1 MRKLFIPLLLC
12 SALEANE
19 KNGFFI
25 EAGFETGLLEGTQT
39 QEKNYTTT
47 QTTTKT
53 TTNNYNY
60 LPLNSILQRATNL
73 FKDADISKLSFSSLS
88 PVRASLDLSG
98 HLTIENFL
106 PYNLNNVKL
115 SFTDA
120 QGNVIDL
127 GVIETLPKQSKI
139 VLSYQQ
145 FNETKQVFDN
155 IMEEQK
161 KYYEK
166 EAERRKNKTT
176 SSVSETNRE
185 PSFTFPTFEVLSTP
199 HSDPNTQRVFEALS
213 KINTNLVMK
222 YSDTNNFESAKDKTE
237 KFTAKTAEEFTN
249 LMLNMIA
256 VLDSQSWGDAI
267 LNAPF
272 EFTDNKQSG
281 ECTNKGDSNDNCV
294 YPQKNGL
301 VKSNVDKKYVLDKQ
315 SIVNNFRGKTDLD
328 VSLLNGAGVDGLGS
342 NTTPTNNDD
351 GKNYGQLAVVASA
364 LNPQKLFGTDY
375 KTINLADLRAI
386 LHEFSHTK
394 GYTHNGNMT
403 YQRVPVV
410 GSNGQQ
416 EKKDDGAL
424 KDSDGLPYNVC
435 SLYGGQGQPS
445 FPSNYPNSIYHNCAD
460 VPAGFLGV
468 TAAVWQQLINQNA
481 LPINFANLNSQTNYN
496 LNATLNTQDMANS
509 VIGTIQKTLTATS
522 TTTTTSYH
530 HSKSL
535 QRFRSPLLGINVK
548 IGYQNYFNDF
558 IGLAYYGIIKY
569 NYAKA
574 ANQKVQQLSYG
585 GGIDLLLDFIT
596 TYSNK
601 NSPTGIQTR
610 RNFSSSFG
618 IFGGL
623 RGLYNSYYALNK
635 VKGSGNLDAAT
646 GLNYRYKHS
655 KYSVGIS
662 IPLIQRK
669 ASVISS
675 GSDYTNS
682 FVFNEGASHFKV
694 FFNYGWVF

>member
-1 MRKLFIPLLLC
+1 MKKLFIPLLLF

-25 EAGFETGLLEGTQT
+25 EAGFETGLLEGAQT
-39 QEKNYTTT
+39 QEKRH
-47 QTTTKT
+47 TTTKNT
-53 TTNNYNY
+53 YATYNY
-60 LPLNSILQRATNL
+60 LPTDTILKRAANL
-73 FKDADISKLSFSSLS
+73 FTNAEAISKLKFSSLS
-88 PVRASLDLSG
+88 PVRVLYMYNG
-98 HLTIENFL
+98 KLTIENFL
-106 PYNLNNVKL
+106 PYNLSNVKL

-127 GVIETLPKQSKI
+127 GVIETIPKHSKI
-139 VLSYQQ
+139 VLPG
-145 FNETKQVFDN
+145 EAFDSLK
-155 IMEEQK
+155 IDPYTLFLPK
-161 KYYEK
+161 I
-166 EAERRKNKTT
+166 EAT
-176 SSVSETNRE
+176 STSVS
-185 PSFTFPTFEVLSTP
+185 
-199 HSDPNTQRVFEALS
+199 DANTQRVFETLN
-213 KINTNLVMK
+213 KIKTNLVVNYRNENK
-222 YSDTNNFESAKDKTE
+222 FKDHE
-237 KFTAKTAEEFTN
+237 NHWEAFTPQTAEEFTN

-272 EFTDNKQSG
+272 DF
-281 ECTNKGDSNDNCV
+281 TNKGGEECDTNKENECV
-294 YPQKNGL
+294 NPGTNGR
-301 VKSNVDKKYVLDKQ
+301 VNSQNESYVLNKQ
-315 SIVNNFRGKTDLD
+315 DIVNKFRNKADLD
-328 VSLLNGAGVDGLGS
+328 VVILKDSGVVGLGS
-342 NTTPTNNDD
+342 DITPSNNDD
-351 GKNYGQLAVVASA
+351 GKHYGQLGVVASA
-364 LNPQKLFGTDY
+364 LDPKKLFGNDL
-375 KTINLADLRAI
+375 KTINLEDLRTI

-403 YQRVPVV
+403 YQRVPVTKDGQV
-410 GSNGQQ
+410 EKDNNG
-416 EKKDDGAL
+416 KP

-435 SLYGGQGQPS
+435 SLYGGSNQPA

-481 LPINFANLNSQTNYN
+481 LPINFANLSSQTNYN
-496 LNATLNTQDMANS
+496 LNASLNTQDLANS
-509 VIGTIQKTLTATS
+509 MLSTIQKTFVTS
-522 TTTTTSYH
+522 SVTNHYS
-530 HSKSL
+530 SSAS
-535 QRFRSPLLGINVK
+535 QSFRSPILGVNAK

-585 GGIDLLLDFIT
+585 GGIDLLVDFIT
-596 TYSNK
+596 IYSNK
-601 NSPTGIQTR
+601 NSPTDVQTK

-623 RGLYNSYYALNK
+623 RGLYNSYYVLNK
-635 VKGSGNLDAAT
+635 VKGSGNLDVAT

>member
-1 MRKLFIPLLLC
+1 MRKLFIPLLLFN
-12 SALEANE
+12 ALEANE

-39 QEKNYTTT
+39 QEKRH
-47 QTTTKT
+47 TTTKNT
-53 TTNNYNY
+53 YATYNY
-60 LPLNSILQRATNL
+60 LPTDTILKRAANL
-73 FKDADISKLSFSSLS
+73 FTDAKSISQLNFSSLS
-88 PVRASLDLSG
+88 PVKVLYIG
-98 HLTIENFL
+98 GKLTIENFL
-106 PYNLNNVKL
+106 PYNLSNVKL

-127 GVIETLPKQSKI
+127 GVIETIPKHSKI
-139 VLSYQQ
+139 VLPG
-145 FNETKQVFDN
+145 EAFDSL
-155 IMEEQK
+155 
-161 KYYEK
+161 K
-166 EAERRKNKTT
+166 EAFDKIGPYTFFFPKFEAT
-176 SSVSETNRE
+176 STSI
-185 PSFTFPTFEVLSTP
+185 
-199 HSDPNTQRVFEALS
+199 SDTNTQRVFETLN
-213 KINTNLVMK
+213 KIKTNLIMK
-222 YSDTNNFESAKDKTE
+222 YSNENPSNFNTCPYNNNGNTKNDCWQN
-237 KFTAKTAEEFTN
+237 FTPQTAEEFTN

-272 EFTDNKQSG
+272 EFTNSSTDCDNDPSKCVNPGVNGRVDTKVDQQYILNKQG
-281 ECTNKGDSNDNCV
+281 
-294 YPQKNGL
+294 
-301 VKSNVDKKYVLDKQ
+301 
-315 SIVNNFRGKTDLD
+315 IINNFRKKIEID
-328 VSLLNGAGVDGLGS
+328 
-342 NTTPTNNDD
+342 
-351 GKNYGQLAVVASA
+351 AVVLKNSGVVGLANGYGNDGEYGTLGVEAYA
-364 LNPQKLFGTDY
+364 LEPQKLFSDNL
-375 KTINLADLRAI
+375 KTINLADLRTI

-394 GYTHNGNMT
+394 GYGHNGNMT
-403 YQRVPVV
+403 YQRVPT
-410 GSNGQQ
+410 GQSENG
-416 EKKDDGAL
+416 KP

-435 SLYGGQGQPS
+435 SLYGGSNQPA

-481 LPINFANLNSQTNYN
+481 LPIDYANLSAQTNYN
-496 LNATLNTQDMANS
+496 LNASLNTQDLANS
-509 VIGTIQKTLTATS
+509 MLSTIQKTFVTS
-522 TTTTTSYH
+522 SVTNHYFS
-530 HSKSL
+530 SAS
-535 QRFRSPLLGINVK
+535 QSFRSPILGVNAK

-569 NYAKA
+569 NYSKA
-574 ANQKVQQLSYG
+574 LNQKFQQLSYG

-601 NSPTGIQTR
+601 NNPTGVQTR
-610 RNFSSSFG
+610 KNFSSSFG

-623 RGLYNSYYALNK
+623 RGLYNSYYVLNK
-635 VKGSGNLDAAT
+635 VKGSGNLDVAT

-669 ASVISS
+669 ASVVSN
-675 GSDYTNS
+675 GGDYTNS

>member
-1 MRKLFIPLLLC
+1 MRKLFIPLLLF

-39 QEKNYTTT
+39 QEKRH
-47 QTTTKT
+47 TTTKNT
-53 TTNNYNY
+53 YATYSY
-60 LPLNSILQRATNL
+60 LPADSVLKRAANL
-73 FKDADISKLSFSSLS
+73 FTDAKSISQLNFSSLS
-88 PVRASLDLSG
+88 PVKVLYIG
-98 HLTIENFL
+98 GKLTIENFL
-106 PYNLNNVKL
+106 PYNLSNVKL

-120 QGNVIDL
+120 QGNAIDL
-127 GVIETLPKQSKI
+127 GVIETIPKHSKI
-139 VLSYQQ
+139 VLPG
-145 FNETKQVFDN
+145 EAFDSL
-155 IMEEQK
+155 
-161 KYYEK
+161 K
-166 EAERRKNKTT
+166 EAFDKIGPYTFFLPKFEAT
-176 SSVSETNRE
+176 STSI
-185 PSFTFPTFEVLSTP
+185 
-199 HSDPNTQRVFEALS
+199 SDANTQRVFETLNNI
-213 KINTNLVMK
+213 KTNLIMK
-222 YSDTNNFESAKDKTE
+222 YSNENPSNFNTCPYNNNGNTKNDCWQP
-237 KFTAKTAEEFTN
+237 FTPQTAEEFTN

-272 EFTDNKQSG
+272 EFTNSSTDCDNDPSKCVNPGVNGRVDSKVDQQYILNKQG
-281 ECTNKGDSNDNCV
+281 
-294 YPQKNGL
+294 
-301 VKSNVDKKYVLDKQ
+301 
-315 SIVNNFRGKTDLD
+315 IINNFRKKIEID
-328 VSLLNGAGVDGLGS
+328 
-342 NTTPTNNDD
+342 
-351 GKNYGQLAVVASA
+351 AVVLKNSGVVGLANGYGNDGEYGTLGVEAYA
-364 LNPQKLFGTDY
+364 LEPQKLFGNDL
-375 KTINLADLRAI
+375 KTINLEDLRTI

-403 YQRVPVV
+403 YQRVPT
-410 GSNGQQ
+410 GQNENG
-416 EKKDDGAL
+416 KP

-435 SLYGGQGQPS
+435 SLYGGQGQS
-445 FPSNYPNSIYHNCAD
+445 AFPSNYPNSIYHNCAD

-481 LPINFANLNSQTNYN
+481 LPINYANLSAQTNYN
-496 LNATLNTQDMANS
+496 LNASLNTQDLANS
-509 VIGTIQKTLTATS
+509 MLGTIQKTFVTS
-522 TTTTTSYH
+522 SVTNHYFS
-530 HSKSL
+530 SAS
-535 QRFRSPLLGINVK
+535 QSFRSPILGVNAK

-558 IGLAYYGIIKY
+558 IGLAYYGIVKY
-569 NYAKA
+569 NYSKA
-574 ANQKVQQLSYG
+574 LNQKFQQLSYG

-601 NSPTGIQTR
+601 NNPTGVQTR

-623 RGLYNSYYALNK
+623 RGLYNSYYVLNK
-635 VKGSGNLDAAT
+635 VKGSGNLDVAT

-669 ASVISS
+669 ASVVSS

>member
-1 MRKLFIPLLLC
+1 MRKLFIPLLLF

-39 QEKNYTTT
+39 QEKRH
-47 QTTTKT
+47 TTTKNT
-53 TTNNYNY
+53 YATYNY
-60 LPLNSILQRATNL
+60 LPTDTILKRAANL
-73 FKDADISKLSFSSLS
+73 FTDAKSISQLNFSSLS
-88 PVRASLDLSG
+88 PVKVLYIG
-98 HLTIENFL
+98 GKLTIENFL
-106 PYNLNNVKL
+106 PYNLSNVKL

-120 QGNVIDL
+120 QGNMIDL
-127 GVIETLPKQSKI
+127 GVIETIPKHSKI
-139 VLSYQQ
+139 VLPGDA
-145 FNETKQVFDN
+145 FDSL
-155 IMEEQK
+155 
-161 KYYEK
+161 K
-166 EAERRKNKTT
+166 EAFDKIDPYTFFFPKFEAT
-176 SSVSETNRE
+176 STSVS
-185 PSFTFPTFEVLSTP
+185 
-199 HSDPNTQRVFEALS
+199 DANTQRVFETLN
-213 KINTNLVMK
+213 KIKTNLIMK
-222 YSDTNNFESAKDKTE
+222 YSSENPSNFNTCPYNNNGNTKNDCWQP
-237 KFTAKTAEEFTN
+237 FTPQTAEEFTN

-272 EFTDNKQSG
+272 DFTNSSTDCDNDPSKCVNPGINGRVDSKVDQQYVLNKQG
-281 ECTNKGDSNDNCV
+281 
-294 YPQKNGL
+294 
-301 VKSNVDKKYVLDKQ
+301 
-315 SIVNNFRGKTDLD
+315 IVNNFRKKIEID
-328 VSLLNGAGVDGLGS
+328 
-342 NTTPTNNDD
+342 
-351 GKNYGQLAVVASA
+351 AVVLKNSGVVGLANGYGNDGEYGTLGVEAYA
-364 LNPQKLFGTDY
+364 LEPTKLFGNNL
-375 KTINLADLRAI
+375 KTINLQDLRTI

-394 GYTHNGNMT
+394 GYGHNGNMT
-403 YQRVPVV
+403 YQRVPT
-410 GSNGQQ
+410 GQNENG
-416 EKKDDGAL
+416 KP

-435 SLYGGQGQPS
+435 SLYGGQGQS
-445 FPSNYPNSIYHNCAD
+445 TFPSNYPNSIYHNCAD

-481 LPINFANLNSQTNYN
+481 LPINFANLGSQTNYN
-496 LNATLNTQDMANS
+496 LNASLNTQDLANS
-509 VIGTIQKTLTATS
+509 MLSTIQKTFVTS
-522 TTTTTSYH
+522 SVTNHYFS
-530 HSKSL
+530 SAS
-535 QRFRSPLLGINVK
+535 QSFRSPILGVNAK

-585 GGIDLLLDFIT
+585 GGIDLLVDFIT

-601 NSPTGIQTR
+601 NSPINIQTR

-635 VKGSGNLDAAT
+635 VKGSGNLDVAT

-669 ASVISS
+669 ASIVSS
-675 GSDYTNS
+675 NGDYTNS
-682 FVFNEGASHFKV
+682 LVFNEGASHFKV

>member
-39 QEKNYTTT
+39 QEKRH
-47 QTTTKT
+47 TTTKNT
-53 TTNNYNY
+53 YATYNY
-60 LPLNSILQRATNL
+60 LPTDAVLKRAANL
-73 FKDADISKLSFSSLS
+73 FTNAEAISKLKFSSLS
-88 PVRASLDLSG
+88 PVRVLYMYNG
-98 HLTIENFL
+98 QLTIENFL

-127 GVIETLPKQSKI
+127 GVIETIPKHSKI
-139 VLSYQQ
+139 VLPG
-145 FNETKQVFDN
+145 EAFDSLK
-155 IMEEQK
+155 IDPYTLFLPK
-161 KYYEK
+161 I
-166 EAERRKNKTT
+166 EAT
-176 SSVSETNRE
+176 STSVS
-185 PSFTFPTFEVLSTP
+185 
-199 HSDPNTQRVFEALS
+199 DANTQRVFETLN
-213 KINTNLVMK
+213 KIKTNLVVNYRNENK
-222 YSDTNNFESAKDKTE
+222 FEGHQNHWEA
-237 KFTAKTAEEFTN
+237 FTPQTAEEFTN

-272 EFTDNKQSG
+272 EFTNKGGGECDTGKENECVNPGTNGRVNSQNASYVLNKQ
-281 ECTNKGDSNDNCV
+281 D
-294 YPQKNGL
+294 
-301 VKSNVDKKYVLDKQ
+301 
-315 SIVNNFRGKTDLD
+315 IVNKFRNKADLD
-328 VSLLNGAGVDGLGS
+328 VVVLKDSGVVGLGS
-342 NTTPTNNDD
+342 DITPSNNDD
-351 GKNYGQLAVVASA
+351 GKHYGQLGVVASA
-364 LNPQKLFGTDY
+364 LDPKKLFGNNL
-375 KTINLADLRAI
+375 KTINLQDLRTI

-394 GYTHNGNMT
+394 GYGHNGNMT
-403 YQRVPVV
+403 YQRVPT
-410 GSNGQQ
+410 GQNENG
-416 EKKDDGAL
+416 KP

-435 SLYGGQGQPS
+435 SLYGGQGQS
-445 FPSNYPNSIYHNCAD
+445 AFPSNYPNSIYHNCAD

-481 LPINFANLNSQTNYN
+481 LPINFANLGSQTNYN
-496 LNATLNTQDMANS
+496 LNATLNTQDLANS
-509 VIGTIQKTLTATS
+509 MLSTIQKTFVTS
-522 TTTTTSYH
+522 SVTNHYS
-530 HSKSL
+530 SSAS
-535 QRFRSPLLGINVK
+535 QSFRSPILGVNAK

-585 GGIDLLLDFIT
+585 GGIDLLVDFIT

-601 NSPTGIQTR
+601 NSPIDIQTR

-623 RGLYNSYYALNK
+623 RGLYNSYYVLNK
-635 VKGSGNLDAAT
+635 VKGSGNLDVAI

-669 ASVISS
+669 ASVVSS
-675 GSDYTNS
+675 DGNYTDS

>member
-1 MRKLFIPLLLC
+1 MRKLFIPLLLF

-39 QEKNYTTT
+39 QEKRH
-47 QTTTKT
+47 TTTKNT
-53 TTNNYNY
+53 YATYNY
-60 LPLNSILQRATNL
+60 LPTDSVLKRAANL
-73 FKDADISKLSFSSLS
+73 FTNAEAISKLKFSSLS
-88 PVRASLDLSG
+88 PVRVLYMYNSQ
-98 HLTIENFL
+98 LTIENFL
-106 PYNLNNVKL
+106 PYNLSNVKL
-115 SFTDA
+115 SFKDA
-120 QGNVIDL
+120 QGNTIDL
-127 GVIETLPKQSKI
+127 GVIETIPKHSKI
-139 VLSYQQ
+139 VLPG
-145 FNETKQVFDN
+145 EAFDSLK
-155 IMEEQK
+155 IDPYTLFLPK
-161 KYYEK
+161 I
-166 EAERRKNKTT
+166 EAT
-176 SSVSETNRE
+176 STSI
-185 PSFTFPTFEVLSTP
+185 
-199 HSDPNTQRVFEALS
+199 SDANTQRVFETLN
-213 KINTNLVMK
+213 KIKTDLVVNYRNENK
-222 YSDTNNFESAKDKTE
+222 FKDHE
-237 KFTAKTAEEFTN
+237 NHWEAFTPQTAEEFTN

-272 EFTDNKQSG
+272 EFTNKGGEECDTSKENDCVNPGTNGVVNSQNKSYVLNKQ
-281 ECTNKGDSNDNCV
+281 D
-294 YPQKNGL
+294 
-301 VKSNVDKKYVLDKQ
+301 
-315 SIVNNFRGKTDLD
+315 IVNKFRNKADLD
-328 VSLLNGAGVDGLGS
+328 VIVLKDSGVVGLGS
-342 NTTPTNNDD
+342 DITPSNNDD
-351 GKNYGQLAVVASA
+351 GKHYGQLGVVASA
-364 LNPQKLFGTDY
+364 LEPQKLFGNNL
-375 KTINLADLRAI
+375 KTINLEDLRTI

-403 YQRVPVV
+403 YQRVPT
-410 GSNGQQ
+410 GQSENG
-416 EKKDDGAL
+416 KP

-435 SLYGGQGQPS
+435 SLYGGSNQPA

-481 LPINFANLNSQTNYN
+481 LPIDYANLSAQTNYN
-496 LNATLNTQDMANS
+496 LNASLNTQDLANS
-509 VIGTIQKTLTATS
+509 MLSTIQKTFVTS
-522 TTTTTSYH
+522 SVTNHYFS
-530 HSKSL
+530 SAS
-535 QRFRSPLLGINVK
+535 QSFRSPILGVNAK

-574 ANQKVQQLSYG
+574 INQKVQQLSYG

-601 NSPTGIQTR
+601 NSPIGVQTK

-623 RGLYNSYYALNK
+623 RGLYNSYYVLNK
-635 VKGSGNLDAAT
+635 VKGSGNLDVAT

-669 ASVISS
+669 ASVVSS
-675 GSDYTNS
+675 GGDYTNS

>member
-1 MRKLFIPLLLC
+1 MRKLFIPLLLF

-39 QEKNYTTT
+39 QEKRH
-47 QTTTKT
+47 TTTKNT
-53 TTNNYNY
+53 YATYDY
-60 LPLNSILQRATNL
+60 LPTDSVLKRAANL
-73 FKDADISKLSFSSLS
+73 FTDAKSISQLTFSSLS
-88 PVRASLDLSG
+88 PVKVLYVG
-98 HLTIENFL
+98 GKLTIENFL
-106 PYNLNNVKL
+106 PYNLSNVKL

-127 GVIETLPKQSKI
+127 GVIETIPKHSKI
-139 VLSYQQ
+139 VLPG
-145 FNETKQVFDN
+145 EAFDSL
-155 IMEEQK
+155 
-161 KYYEK
+161 K
-166 EAERRKNKTT
+166 EAFDKIDPYTFFFPKFEAT
-176 SSVSETNRE
+176 STSI
-185 PSFTFPTFEVLSTP
+185 
-199 HSDPNTQRVFEALS
+199 SDTNTQRVFETLN
-213 KINTNLVMK
+213 KIKTNLIMK
-222 YSDTNNFESAKDKTE
+222 YSNKNPNNFNTCPYNNNGNTKNDCWQN
-237 KFTAKTAEEFTN
+237 FTPQTAEEFTN

-272 EFTDNKQSG
+272 EFTNSSTDCDNDPSKCVNPGVNGRVDTKVDQQYILNKQG
-281 ECTNKGDSNDNCV
+281 
-294 YPQKNGL
+294 
-301 VKSNVDKKYVLDKQ
+301 
-315 SIVNNFRGKTDLD
+315 IINNFRKKIEID
-328 VSLLNGAGVDGLGS
+328 
-342 NTTPTNNDD
+342 
-351 GKNYGQLAVVASA
+351 AVVLKNSGVVGLANGYGNDGEYGTLGVEAYA
-364 LNPQKLFGTDY
+364 LEPQKLFGNDL
-375 KTINLADLRAI
+375 KTINLEDLRTI

-394 GYTHNGNMT
+394 GYGHNGNMT
-403 YQRVPVV
+403 YQRVPT
-410 GSNGQQ
+410 GQNENG
-416 EKKDDGAL
+416 KP

-435 SLYGGQGQPS
+435 SLYGGQGQS
-445 FPSNYPNSIYHNCAD
+445 AFPSNYPNSIYHNCAD

-481 LPINFANLNSQTNYN
+481 LPIDYANLNAQTNYN
-496 LNATLNTQDMANS
+496 LNASLNTQDLANS
-509 VIGTIQKTLTATS
+509 MLSTIQKTFVTS
-522 TTTTTSYH
+522 SVTNHYFS
-530 HSKSL
+530 SAS
-535 QRFRSPLLGINVK
+535 QSFRSPILGVNAK

-558 IGLAYYGIIKY
+558 IGLAYYGIVKY
-569 NYAKA
+569 NYSKA
-574 ANQKVQQLSYG
+574 LNQKFQQLSYG

-601 NSPTGIQTR
+601 NSPIDIQTR

-623 RGLYNSYYALNK
+623 RGLYNSYYVLNK
-635 VKGSGNLDAAT
+635 VKGSGNLDVAT

-669 ASVISS
+669 ASVVSS

>member
-25 EAGFETGLLEGTQT
+25 EAGFETGLLEGVQT
-39 QEKNYTTT
+39 QE
-47 QTTTKT
+47 QRRTTTKNT
-53 TTNNYNY
+53 YATYNY
-60 LPLNSILQRATNL
+60 LPTDAVLKRAANL
-73 FKDADISKLSFSSLS
+73 FTNAEAISKLKFSSLS
-88 PVRASLDLSG
+88 PVRVLYMYNG
-98 HLTIENFL
+98 QLTIENFL
-106 PYNLNNVKL
+106 PYNLSNVKL

-127 GVIETLPKQSKI
+127 GVIETIPKHSKI
-139 VLSYQQ
+139 VLPGEA
-145 FNETKQVFDN
+145 FNSLKVDPYTLFLPK
-155 IMEEQK
+155 I
-161 KYYEK
+161 
-166 EAERRKNKTT
+166 EAT
-176 SSVSETNRE
+176 STSI
-185 PSFTFPTFEVLSTP
+185 
-199 HSDPNTQRVFEALS
+199 SDANTQRVFETLN
-213 KINTNLVMK
+213 KIKTDLVVNYRNENK
-222 YSDTNNFESAKDKTE
+222 FKDHE
-237 KFTAKTAEEFTN
+237 NHWEAFTPQTAEEFTN

-272 EFTDNKQSG
+272 DF
-281 ECTNKGDSNDNCV
+281 TNKGGEECDTNKENECV
-294 YPQKNGL
+294 NPGTNGR
-301 VKSNVDKKYVLDKQ
+301 VNSQNASYVLNKQ
-315 SIVNNFRGKTDLD
+315 DIVNKFRNKADLD
-328 VSLLNGAGVDGLGS
+328 VVVLKDSGVVGLGS
-342 NTTPTNNDD
+342 DITPSNNDD
-351 GKNYGQLAVVASA
+351 GKHYGQLGVVASA
-364 LNPQKLFGTDY
+364 LDPKKLFGNNL
-375 KTINLADLRAI
+375 KTINLQDLRTI

-394 GYTHNGNMT
+394 GYGHNGNMT
-403 YQRVPVV
+403 YQRVPT
-410 GSNGQQ
+410 GQNENG
-416 EKKDDGAL
+416 KP

-435 SLYGGQGQPS
+435 SLYGGQGQS
-445 FPSNYPNSIYHNCAD
+445 AFPSNYPNSIYHNCAD

-481 LPINFANLNSQTNYN
+481 LPINFANLGSQTNYN
-496 LNATLNTQDMANS
+496 LNASLNTQDLANS
-509 VIGTIQKTLTATS
+509 MLSTIQKTFVTS
-522 TTTTTSYH
+522 SVTNHYS
-530 HSKSL
+530 SSAS
-535 QRFRSPLLGINVK
+535 QSFRSPILGVNAK

-558 IGLAYYGIIKY
+558 IGLAYYGIVKY

-574 ANQKVQQLSYG
+574 TNQKFQQLSYG

-601 NSPTGIQTR
+601 NNPTGIQTK

-635 VKGSGNLDAAT
+635 VKGSGNLDVAT

-669 ASVISS
+669 ASIVSS
-675 GSDYTNS
+675 NGDYTNS

>member
-1 MRKLFIPLLLC
+1 MRKLFIPLLLF

-39 QEKNYTTT
+39 QEKRH
-47 QTTTKT
+47 TTTKNT
-53 TTNNYNY
+53 YATYNY
-60 LPLNSILQRATNL
+60 LPTDTILKRAANL
-73 FKDADISKLSFSSLS
+73 FTDAKSISQLNFSSLS
-88 PVRASLDLSG
+88 PVKVLYISG
-98 HLTIENFL
+98 KLTIENFL
-106 PYNLNNVKL
+106 PYNLSNVKL

-127 GVIETLPKQSKI
+127 GVIETIPKHSKI
-139 VLSYQQ
+139 VLPGDA
-145 FNETKQVFDN
+145 FDSL
-155 IMEEQK
+155 
-161 KYYEK
+161 K
-166 EAERRKNKTT
+166 EAFDKIGPYTFFLPKFEAT
-176 SSVSETNRE
+176 STSVS
-185 PSFTFPTFEVLSTP
+185 
-199 HSDPNTQRVFEALS
+199 DANTQRVFETLN
-213 KINTNLVMK
+213 KIKTNLIMK
-222 YSDTNNFESAKDKTE
+222 YSSENPSNFNTCPYNNNGNTKNDCWQP
-237 KFTAKTAEEFTN
+237 FTPQTAEEFTN

-272 EFTDNKQSG
+272 DFTNSSTDCDNDPSKCVNPGINGRVDSKVDQQYVLNKQG
-281 ECTNKGDSNDNCV
+281 
-294 YPQKNGL
+294 
-301 VKSNVDKKYVLDKQ
+301 
-315 SIVNNFRGKTDLD
+315 IVNNFRKKIEID
-328 VSLLNGAGVDGLGS
+328 
-342 NTTPTNNDD
+342 
-351 GKNYGQLAVVASA
+351 AVVLKNSGVVGLANGYGNDGEYGTLGVEAYA
-364 LNPQKLFGTDY
+364 LDPTKLFGNNL
-375 KTINLADLRAI
+375 KTINLADLRTI

-394 GYTHNGNMT
+394 GYGHNGNMT
-403 YQRVPVV
+403 YQRVPT
-410 GSNGQQ
+410 GQNENG
-416 EKKDDGAL
+416 KP

-435 SLYGGQGQPS
+435 SLYGGQGQS
-445 FPSNYPNSIYHNCAD
+445 AFPSNYPNSIYHNCAD

-481 LPINFANLNSQTNYN
+481 LPINFANLGSQTNYN
-496 LNATLNTQDMANS
+496 LNASLNTQDLANS
-509 VIGTIQKTLTATS
+509 MLSTIQKTFVTS
-522 TTTTTSYH
+522 SVTNHYFS
-530 HSKSL
+530 SAS
-535 QRFRSPLLGINVK
+535 QSFRSPILGVNAK

-585 GGIDLLLDFIT
+585 GGIDLLVDFIT

-601 NSPTGIQTR
+601 NSPIDIQTR

-635 VKGSGNLDAAT
+635 VKGSGNLDVAT

-669 ASVISS
+669 ASIVSS
-675 GSDYTNS
+675 DGDYTNS

>member
-1 MRKLFIPLLLC
+1 MKKLFVPLLLF

-25 EAGFETGLLEGTQT
+25 EAGFETGLLEGAQT
-39 QEKNYTTT
+39 QEKRH
-47 QTTTKT
+47 TTTKNT
-53 TTNNYNY
+53 YATYNY
-60 LPLNSILQRATNL
+60 LPTDTILKRAANL
-73 FKDADISKLSFSSLS
+73 FTDAKSISQLNFSSLS
-88 PVRASLDLSG
+88 PVKVLYIG
-98 HLTIENFL
+98 GKLTIENFL
-106 PYNLNNVKL
+106 PYNLSNVKL

-127 GVIETLPKQSKI
+127 GVIETIPKHSKI
-139 VLSYQQ
+139 VLPGEA
-145 FNETKQVFDN
+145 FNSL
-155 IMEEQK
+155 
-161 KYYEK
+161 K
-166 EAERRKNKTT
+166 EAFDKIDPYTFFLPKFEAT
-176 SSVSETNRE
+176 STSVS
-185 PSFTFPTFEVLSTP
+185 
-199 HSDPNTQRVFEALS
+199 DANTQRVFETLN
-213 KINTNLVMK
+213 KIKTNLIMK
-222 YSDTNNFESAKDKTE
+222 YSNENPNNFNTCPYNNNGNTKNDCWQP
-237 KFTAKTAEEFTN
+237 FTPQTAEEFTN

-272 EFTDNKQSG
+272 EFTNSSTDCDNDPSKCVNPGVNGRVDTKVDQQYILNKQG
-281 ECTNKGDSNDNCV
+281 
-294 YPQKNGL
+294 
-301 VKSNVDKKYVLDKQ
+301 
-315 SIVNNFRGKTDLD
+315 IINNFRKKIEID
-328 VSLLNGAGVDGLGS
+328 
-342 NTTPTNNDD
+342 
-351 GKNYGQLAVVASA
+351 AVVLKNSGVVGLANGYGNDGEYGTLGVEAYA
-364 LNPQKLFGTDY
+364 LEPQKLFGDNL
-375 KTINLADLRAI
+375 KTINLEDLRTI

-403 YQRVPVV
+403 YQRVPVTKDGQV
-410 GSNGQQ
+410 EKDSNG
-416 EKKDDGAL
+416 KP

-435 SLYGGQGQPS
+435 SLYGGSNQPA

-481 LPINFANLNSQTNYN
+481 LPINYANLGSQTNYN
-496 LNATLNTQDMANS
+496 LNASLNTQDLANS
-509 VIGTIQKTLTATS
+509 MLNTIQKTFVTS
-522 TTTTTSYH
+522 SVTNHYS
-530 HSKSL
+530 SSAS
-535 QRFRSPLLGINVK
+535 QSFRSPILGVNAK

-574 ANQKVQQLSYG
+574 INQKVQQLSYG

-601 NSPTGIQTR
+601 NSPTGIQTK

-623 RGLYNSYYALNK
+623 RGLYNSYYVLNK
-635 VKGSGNLDAAT
+635 VKGSGNLDVAT

-669 ASVISS
+669 ASVVSS
-675 GSDYTNS
+675 GGDYTNS

>member
-1 MRKLFIPLLLC
+1 MRKLFIPLLLF

-39 QEKNYTTT
+39 QEKRH
-47 QTTTKT
+47 TTTKNT
-53 TTNNYNY
+53 YATYSY
-60 LPLNSILQRATNL
+60 LPADSVLKRAANL
-73 FKDADISKLSFSSLS
+73 FTNAEAISKLKFSSLS
-88 PVRASLDLSG
+88 PIRVLYMYNG
-98 HLTIENFL
+98 QLTIENFL
-106 PYNLNNVKL
+106 PYNLSNVKL
-115 SFTDA
+115 SFKDA
-120 QGNVIDL
+120 QGNTIDL
-127 GVIETLPKQSKI
+127 GVIETIPKHSKI
-139 VLSYQQ
+139 VLPG
-145 FNETKQVFDN
+145 EAFDSL
-155 IMEEQK
+155 
-161 KYYEK
+161 K
-166 EAERRKNKTT
+166 EAFDKIDPYTFFLPKIEAT
-176 SSVSETNRE
+176 STSI
-185 PSFTFPTFEVLSTP
+185 
-199 HSDPNTQRVFEALS
+199 SDTNTQRVFETLN
-213 KINTNLVMK
+213 KIKTDLVVNYRNENK
-222 YSDTNNFESAKDKTE
+222 FKDHE
-237 KFTAKTAEEFTN
+237 NHWEAFTPQTAEEFTN

-272 EFTDNKQSG
+272 EFTNKGGGG
-281 ECTNKGDSNDNCV
+281 ECDTSKENDCV
-294 YPQKNGL
+294 NPGTNGL
-301 VKSNVDKKYVLDKQ
+301 VNSQNKSYVLNKQ
-315 SIVNNFRGKTDLD
+315 DIVNKFRNKADLD
-328 VSLLNGAGVDGLGS
+328 VVILKDSGVVGLGS
-342 NTTPTNNDD
+342 DITPSNNDD
-351 GKNYGQLAVVASA
+351 GKHYGQLGVVASA
-364 LNPQKLFGTDY
+364 LDPKKLFGNNL
-375 KTINLADLRAI
+375 KTINLEDLRTI

-403 YQRVPVV
+403 YQRVPT
-410 GSNGQQ
+410 GQNENG
-416 EKKDDGAL
+416 KP

-435 SLYGGQGQPS
+435 SLYGGSNQPA

-481 LPINFANLNSQTNYN
+481 LPIDYANLSAQTNYN
-496 LNATLNTQDMANS
+496 LNASLNTQDLANS
-509 VIGTIQKTLTATS
+509 MLSTIQKTFVTS
-522 TTTTTSYH
+522 SVTNHYFS
-530 HSKSL
+530 SAS
-535 QRFRSPLLGINVK
+535 QSFRSPILGVNAK

-558 IGLAYYGIIKY
+558 IGLAYYGIVKY
-569 NYAKA
+569 NYSKA
-574 ANQKVQQLSYG
+574 LNQKFQQLSYG

-601 NSPTGIQTR
+601 NSPGVQTR
-610 RNFSSSFG
+610 KNFSSSFG

-623 RGLYNSYYALNK
+623 RGLYNSYYVLNK
-635 VKGSGNLDAAT
+635 VKGSGNLDVAT

-669 ASVISS
+669 ASVVSS

>member
-1 MRKLFIPLLLC
+1 MRKLFIPLLLF

-39 QEKNYTTT
+39 QEKRH
-47 QTTTKT
+47 TTTKNT
-53 TTNNYNY
+53 YATYNY
-60 LPLNSILQRATNL
+60 LPTDTILKRAANL
-73 FKDADISKLSFSSLS
+73 FTNAEAISKLKFSSLS
-88 PVRASLDLSG
+88 PVRVLYMYNG
-98 HLTIENFL
+98 QLTIENFL

-127 GVIETLPKQSKI
+127 GVIETIPKHSKI
-139 VLSYQQ
+139 VLPG
-145 FNETKQVFDN
+145 EAFDSLK
-155 IMEEQK
+155 IDPYTLFLPK
-161 KYYEK
+161 I
-166 EAERRKNKTT
+166 EAT
-176 SSVSETNRE
+176 STSVS
-185 PSFTFPTFEVLSTP
+185 
-199 HSDPNTQRVFEALS
+199 DANTQRVFETLN
-213 KINTNLVMK
+213 KIKTNLVVNYRNENK
-222 YSDTNNFESAKDKTE
+222 FKDHE
-237 KFTAKTAEEFTN
+237 NHWEAFTPQTAEEFTN

-272 EFTDNKQSG
+272 EFTNSPTDCDN
-281 ECTNKGDSNDNCV
+281 DSSKCV
-294 YPQKNGL
+294 NPGTNGL
-301 VKSNVDKKYVLDKQ
+301 VNSQNKSYVLNKQ
-315 SIVNNFRGKTDLD
+315 DIVNKFRNKADLD
-328 VSLLNGAGVDGLGS
+328 VIVLKDSGVVGLGS
-342 NTTPTNNDD
+342 DITPSNNDD
-351 GKNYGQLAVVASA
+351 GKHYGQLGVVASA
-364 LNPQKLFGTDY
+364 LDPKKLFGNDL
-375 KTINLADLRAI
+375 KTIKLEDLRTI

-403 YQRVPVV
+403 YQRVPT
-410 GSNGQQ
+410 GQNENG
-416 EKKDDGAL
+416 KP

-435 SLYGGQGQPS
+435 SLYGGSNQPA

-481 LPINFANLNSQTNYN
+481 LPINYANLGSQTNYN
-496 LNATLNTQDMANS
+496 LNASLNTQDLANS
-509 VIGTIQKTLTATS
+509 MLSTIQKTFVTS
-522 TTTTTSYH
+522 SVTNHYS
-530 HSKSL
+530 SSAS
-535 QRFRSPLLGINVK
+535 QSFRSPILGVNAK

-574 ANQKVQQLSYG
+574 SSEKVQQLSYG
-585 GGIDLLLDFIT
+585 GGIDLLVDFIT

-601 NSPTGIQTR
+601 NSPTGVQTR
-610 RNFSSSFG
+610 KNFSSSFG

-623 RGLYNSYYALNK
+623 RGLYNSYYVLNK
-635 VKGSGNLDAAT
+635 VKGSGNLDVAT

-669 ASVISS
+669 ASVVSS
-675 GSDYTNS
+675 GGDYTNS

>member
-1 MRKLFIPLLLC
+1 MRKLFTSLLLC

-39 QEKNYTTT
+39 QEKRH
-47 QTTTKT
+47 TTTKNT
-53 TTNNYNY
+53 YATYNY
-60 LPLNSILQRATNL
+60 LPTDTILKRAANL
-73 FKDADISKLSFSSLS
+73 FTDAKSISQLNFSSLS
-88 PVRASLDLSG
+88 PVKVLYIG
-98 HLTIENFL
+98 GKLTIENFL
-106 PYNLNNVKL
+106 PYNLSNVKL

-120 QGNVIDL
+120 QGNIIDL
-127 GVIETLPKQSKI
+127 GVIETIPKHSKI
-139 VLSYQQ
+139 VLPG
-145 FNETKQVFDN
+145 EAFDSL
-155 IMEEQK
+155 
-161 KYYEK
+161 K
-166 EAERRKNKTT
+166 EAFDKIGPYTFFLPKFEAT
-176 SSVSETNRE
+176 STSVS
-185 PSFTFPTFEVLSTP
+185 
-199 HSDPNTQRVFEALS
+199 DANTQRVFETLN
-213 KINTNLVMK
+213 KIKTNLIMK
-222 YSDTNNFESAKDKTE
+222 YSSKNPNNFNTCPYNNNGNTKNDCWQP
-237 KFTAKTAEEFTN
+237 FTPQTAEEFTN

-256 VLDSQSWGDAI
+256 VLDSQSWGDAV

-272 EFTDNKQSG
+272 EFTNSSTDCDNDPSKCVNPGINGRVDSKVDQQYVLNKQG
-281 ECTNKGDSNDNCV
+281 
-294 YPQKNGL
+294 
-301 VKSNVDKKYVLDKQ
+301 
-315 SIVNNFRGKTDLD
+315 IVNNFRKKIEID
-328 VSLLNGAGVDGLGS
+328 
-342 NTTPTNNDD
+342 
-351 GKNYGQLAVVASA
+351 AVVLKNSGVVGLANGYGNDGEYGTLGVEAYA
-364 LNPQKLFGTDY
+364 LEPTKLFGNNL
-375 KTINLADLRAI
+375 KTINLADLRTI

-394 GYTHNGNMT
+394 GYGHNGNMT
-403 YQRVPVV
+403 YQRVPT
-410 GSNGQQ
+410 GQNENG
-416 EKKDDGAL
+416 KP

-435 SLYGGQGQPS
+435 SLYGGQGQS
-445 FPSNYPNSIYHNCAD
+445 AFPSNYPNSIYHNCAD

-481 LPINFANLNSQTNYN
+481 LPINFANLGSQTNYN
-496 LNATLNTQDMANS
+496 LNASLNTQDLANS
-509 VIGTIQKTLTATS
+509 MLSTIQKTFVTS
-522 TTTTTSYH
+522 SVTNHYFS
-530 HSKSL
+530 SAS
-535 QRFRSPLLGINVK
+535 QSFRSPILGVNAK

-585 GGIDLLLDFIT
+585 GGIDLLVDFIT

-601 NSPTGIQTR
+601 NSSIDIQTR

-635 VKGSGNLDAAT
+635 VKGSGNLDVAT

-669 ASVISS
+669 ASVVSS
-675 GSDYTNS
+675 DGDYTNS

>member
-39 QEKNYTTT
+39 QEKRH
-47 QTTTKT
+47 TTTKNT
-53 TTNNYNY
+53 YATYNY
-60 LPLNSILQRATNL
+60 LPTDAVLKRAANL
-73 FKDADISKLSFSSLS
+73 FTNAEAISKLKFSSLS
-88 PVRASLDLSG
+88 PVKVLYIG
-98 HLTIENFL
+98 GKLTIENFL
-106 PYNLNNVKL
+106 PYNLSNVKL

-120 QGNVIDL
+120 QGNIIDL
-127 GVIETLPKQSKI
+127 GVIETIPKHSKI
-139 VLSYQQ
+139 VLPG
-145 FNETKQVFDN
+145 EAFDSL
-155 IMEEQK
+155 
-161 KYYEK
+161 K
-166 EAERRKNKTT
+166 EAFDKIDPYTFFFPKFEAT
-176 SSVSETNRE
+176 STSVS
-185 PSFTFPTFEVLSTP
+185 
-199 HSDPNTQRVFEALS
+199 DANTQRVFETLN
-213 KINTNLVMK
+213 KIKTNLIMK
-222 YSDTNNFESAKDKTE
+222 YSNENPNNFNTCPYNNNGNTKNDCWQP
-237 KFTAKTAEEFTN
+237 FTPQTAEEFTN

-272 EFTDNKQSG
+272 DFTNSSTDCDNDPSKCVNPGINGRVDSKVDQQYVLNKQG
-281 ECTNKGDSNDNCV
+281 
-294 YPQKNGL
+294 
-301 VKSNVDKKYVLDKQ
+301 
-315 SIVNNFRGKTDLD
+315 IVNNFRKKIEID
-328 VSLLNGAGVDGLGS
+328 
-342 NTTPTNNDD
+342 
-351 GKNYGQLAVVASA
+351 AVVLKNSGVVGLANGYGNDGEYGTLGVEAYA
-364 LNPQKLFGTDY
+364 LEPTKLFGNNL
-375 KTINLADLRAI
+375 KTINLEDLRTI

-394 GYTHNGNMT
+394 GYGHNGNMT
-403 YQRVPVV
+403 YQRVPT
-410 GSNGQQ
+410 GQNENG
-416 EKKDDGAL
+416 KP

-435 SLYGGQGQPS
+435 SLYGGQGQS
-445 FPSNYPNSIYHNCAD
+445 AFPSNYPNSIYHNCAD

-496 LNATLNTQDMANS
+496 LNASLNTQDLANS
-509 VIGTIQKTLTATS
+509 MLSTIQKTFVTS
-522 TTTTTSYH
+522 SVTDHYFS
-530 HSKSL
+530 SAS
-535 QRFRSPLLGINVK
+535 QSFRSPILGVNAK

-585 GGIDLLLDFIT
+585 GGIDLLVDFIT

-601 NSPTGIQTR
+601 NNPIDIQTR

-635 VKGSGNLDAAT
+635 VKGSGNLDVAT

-669 ASVISS
+669 ASIVSS
-675 GSDYTNS
+675 DGDYTNS

>member
-25 EAGFETGLLEGTQT
+25 EAGFETGLLEGAQT
-39 QEKNYTTT
+39 QEKRH
-47 QTTTKT
+47 TTTKNT
-53 TTNNYNY
+53 YATYNY
-60 LPLNSILQRATNL
+60 LPTDAVLKRAANL
-73 FKDADISKLSFSSLS
+73 FTDAKSISQLNFSSLS
-88 PVRASLDLSG
+88 PVKVLYIG
-98 HLTIENFL
+98 GKLTIENFL
-106 PYNLNNVKL
+106 PYNLSNVKL

-120 QGNVIDL
+120 QGNIIDL
-127 GVIETLPKQSKI
+127 GVIETIPKHSKI
-139 VLSYQQ
+139 VLPG
-145 FNETKQVFDN
+145 EAFDSL
-155 IMEEQK
+155 
-161 KYYEK
+161 K
-166 EAERRKNKTT
+166 EAFDKIDPYTFFFPKFEAT
-176 SSVSETNRE
+176 STSVS
-185 PSFTFPTFEVLSTP
+185 
-199 HSDPNTQRVFEALS
+199 DANTQRVFETLN
-213 KINTNLVMK
+213 KIKTNLIMK
-222 YSDTNNFESAKDKTE
+222 YSNENPSNFNTCPYNNNGNTKNDCWQP
-237 KFTAKTAEEFTN
+237 FTPQTAEEFTN

-272 EFTDNKQSG
+272 DFTNSSTDCDNDPSKCVNPGINGRVDSKVDQQYVLNKQG
-281 ECTNKGDSNDNCV
+281 
-294 YPQKNGL
+294 
-301 VKSNVDKKYVLDKQ
+301 
-315 SIVNNFRGKTDLD
+315 IVNNFRKKIEID
-328 VSLLNGAGVDGLGS
+328 
-342 NTTPTNNDD
+342 
-351 GKNYGQLAVVASA
+351 AVVLKNSGVVGLANGYGNDGEYGTLGVEAYA
-364 LNPQKLFGTDY
+364 LDPTKLFGNNL
-375 KTINLADLRAI
+375 KTINLEDLRTI

-403 YQRVPVV
+403 YQRVPT
-410 GSNGQQ
+410 GQNENG
-416 EKKDDGAL
+416 KP

-435 SLYGGQGQPS
+435 SLYGGQGQS
-445 FPSNYPNSIYHNCAD
+445 AFPSNYPNSIYHNCAD

-481 LPINFANLNSQTNYN
+481 LPINFANLGSQINYN
-496 LNATLNTQDMANS
+496 LNASLNTQDLANS
-509 VIGTIQKTLTATS
+509 MLSTIQKTFVTS
-522 TTTTTSYH
+522 SVTNHYFS
-530 HSKSL
+530 SAS
-535 QRFRSPLLGINVK
+535 QNFRSPILGVNAK

-601 NSPTGIQTR
+601 NSPIDIQTR

-635 VKGSGNLDAAT
+635 VKGSGNLDVAT

-669 ASVISS
+669 ASIVSS
-675 GSDYTNS
+675 NGDYTNS
-682 FVFNEGASHFKV
+682 LVFNEGASHFKV

>member
-39 QEKNYTTT
+39 QEKRH
-47 QTTTKT
+47 TTTKNT
-53 TTNNYNY
+53 YATYNY
-60 LPLNSILQRATNL
+60 LPTDAVLKRAANL
-73 FKDADISKLSFSSLS
+73 FTNAEAISKLKFSSLS
-88 PVRASLDLSG
+88 PVRVLYMYNG
-98 HLTIENFL
+98 QLTIENFL
-106 PYNLNNVKL
+106 PYNLSNVKL

-127 GVIETLPKQSKI
+127 GVIETIPKHSKI
-139 VLSYQQ
+139 VLPG
-145 FNETKQVFDN
+145 EAFDSL
-155 IMEEQK
+155 
-161 KYYEK
+161 K
-166 EAERRKNKTT
+166 EAFDKIDPYTFFLPKFEAT
-176 SSVSETNRE
+176 STSVS
-185 PSFTFPTFEVLSTP
+185 
-199 HSDPNTQRVFEALS
+199 DANTQRVFETLN
-213 KINTNLVMK
+213 KIKTDLVVNYRNENK
-222 YSDTNNFESAKDKTE
+222 FKDHE
-237 KFTAKTAEEFTN
+237 NHWEAFTPQTAEEFTN

-272 EFTDNKQSG
+272 DFTNSSTDCDNDPSKCVNPGINGRVDSKVDQQYVLNKQG
-281 ECTNKGDSNDNCV
+281 
-294 YPQKNGL
+294 
-301 VKSNVDKKYVLDKQ
+301 
-315 SIVNNFRGKTDLD
+315 IVNKFRNKADLD
-328 VSLLNGAGVDGLGS
+328 VVVLKDSGVVGLGS
-342 NTTPTNNDD
+342 DITPSNNDD
-351 GKNYGQLAVVASA
+351 GKHYGQLGVVASA
-364 LNPQKLFGTDY
+364 LDPKKLFGNNL
-375 KTINLADLRAI
+375 KTINLQDLRTI

-394 GYTHNGNMT
+394 GYGHNGNMT
-403 YQRVPVV
+403 YQRVPT
-410 GSNGQQ
+410 GQNENG
-416 EKKDDGAL
+416 KP

-435 SLYGGQGQPS
+435 SLYGGQGQS
-445 FPSNYPNSIYHNCAD
+445 AFPSNYPNSIYHNCAD

-481 LPINFANLNSQTNYN
+481 LPINFANLGSQTNYN
-496 LNATLNTQDMANS
+496 LNASLNTQDLANS
-509 VIGTIQKTLTATS
+509 MLSTIQKTFVTS
-522 TTTTTSYH
+522 SVTDHYS
-530 HSKSL
+530 SSAS
-535 QRFRSPLLGINVK
+535 QSFRSPILGVNAK

-569 NYAKA
+569 NYTKA

-601 NSPTGIQTR
+601 NSPIDIQTR

-635 VKGSGNLDAAT
+635 VKGSGNLDVAT

-669 ASVISS
+669 ASIVSS
-675 GSDYTNS
+675 NGDYTNS
-682 FVFNEGASHFKV
+682 LVFNEGASHFKV

>member
-25 EAGFETGLLEGTQT
+25 EAGFETGLLEGAQT
-39 QEKNYTTT
+39 QEKRH
-47 QTTTKT
+47 TTTKNT
-53 TTNNYNY
+53 YATYNY
-60 LPLNSILQRATNL
+60 LPTDAVLKRAANL
-73 FKDADISKLSFSSLS
+73 FTDAKSISQLNFSSLS
-88 PVRASLDLSG
+88 PVKVLYIG
-98 HLTIENFL
+98 GKLTIENFL
-106 PYNLNNVKL
+106 PYNLSNVKL

-120 QGNVIDL
+120 QGNIIDL
-127 GVIETLPKQSKI
+127 GVIETIPKHSKI
-139 VLSYQQ
+139 VLPG
-145 FNETKQVFDN
+145 EAFDSL
-155 IMEEQK
+155 
-161 KYYEK
+161 K
-166 EAERRKNKTT
+166 EAFDKIDPYTFFFPKFEAT
-176 SSVSETNRE
+176 STSVS
-185 PSFTFPTFEVLSTP
+185 
-199 HSDPNTQRVFEALS
+199 DANTQRVFETLN
-213 KINTNLVMK
+213 KIKTNLIMK
-222 YSDTNNFESAKDKTE
+222 YSNENPSNFNTCPYNNNGNTKNDCWQP
-237 KFTAKTAEEFTN
+237 FTPQTAEEFTN

-272 EFTDNKQSG
+272 DFTNSPTDCDNDPSKCVNPGINGRVDSKVDQQYVLNKQG
-281 ECTNKGDSNDNCV
+281 
-294 YPQKNGL
+294 
-301 VKSNVDKKYVLDKQ
+301 
-315 SIVNNFRGKTDLD
+315 IVNNFRKKIEID
-328 VSLLNGAGVDGLGS
+328 
-342 NTTPTNNDD
+342 
-351 GKNYGQLAVVASA
+351 AVVLKNSGVVGLANGYGNDGEYGTLGVEAYA
-364 LNPQKLFGTDY
+364 LEPTKLFSNNL
-375 KTINLADLRAI
+375 KTINLEDLRTI

-394 GYTHNGNMT
+394 GYGHNGNMT
-403 YQRVPVV
+403 YQRVPT
-410 GSNGQQ
+410 GQNENG
-416 EKKDDGAL
+416 KP

-435 SLYGGQGQPS
+435 SLYGGQGQS
-445 FPSNYPNSIYHNCAD
+445 AFPSNYPNSIYHNCAD

-481 LPINFANLNSQTNYN
+481 LPINFANLGSQTNYN
-496 LNATLNTQDMANS
+496 LNASLNTQDLANS
-509 VIGTIQKTLTATS
+509 MLSTIQKTFVTS
-522 TTTTTSYH
+522 SVTNHYFS
-530 HSKSL
+530 SASQNFKS
-535 QRFRSPLLGINVK
+535 PILGVNAK

-601 NSPTGIQTR
+601 NSPIDIQTR

-635 VKGSGNLDAAT
+635 VKGSGNLDVAT

-669 ASVISS
+669 ASIVSS
-675 GSDYTNS
+675 NGDYTNS

>member
-1 MRKLFIPLLLC
+1 MKKLFIPLLLF
-12 SALEANE
+12 SALESNE

-25 EAGFETGLLEGTQT
+25 EAGFETGLLEGAQT
-39 QEKNYTTT
+39 QEKRH
-47 QTTTKT
+47 TTTKNT
-53 TTNNYNY
+53 YATYNY
-60 LPLNSILQRATNL
+60 LPTDTILKRAANL
-73 FKDADISKLSFSSLS
+73 FTNAEAISKLKFSSLS
-88 PVRASLDLSG
+88 PVRVLYMYNG
-98 HLTIENFL
+98 QLTIENFL
-106 PYNLNNVKL
+106 PYNLSNVKL

-127 GVIETLPKQSKI
+127 GVIETIPKHSKI
-139 VLSYQQ
+139 VLPG
-145 FNETKQVFDN
+145 EAFDSLK
-155 IMEEQK
+155 IDPYTLFLPK
-161 KYYEK
+161 I
-166 EAERRKNKTT
+166 EAT
-176 SSVSETNRE
+176 STSVS
-185 PSFTFPTFEVLSTP
+185 
-199 HSDPNTQRVFEALS
+199 DANTQRVFETLN
-213 KINTNLVMK
+213 KIKTDLVVNYRNENK
-222 YSDTNNFESAKDKTE
+222 FKDHE
-237 KFTAKTAEEFTN
+237 NHWEAFTPQTAEEFTN

-272 EFTDNKQSG
+272 EFTNKGGGG
-281 ECTNKGDSNDNCV
+281 ECDTSKENECV
-294 YPQKNGL
+294 NPGTNGL
-301 VKSNVDKKYVLDKQ
+301 VNSQNKSYVLNKQ
-315 SIVNNFRGKTDLD
+315 DIVNKFRNKADLD
-328 VSLLNGAGVDGLGS
+328 VVILKDSGVVGLGS
-342 NTTPTNNDD
+342 DITPSNNDD
-351 GKNYGQLAVVASA
+351 GKHYGQLGVVASA
-364 LNPQKLFGTDY
+364 LDPKKLFGNDL
-375 KTINLADLRAI
+375 KTINLEDLRTI

-403 YQRVPVV
+403 YQRVPVMK
-410 GSNGQQ
+410 NGQV
-416 EKKDDGAL
+416 EKDNNGKP

-435 SLYGGQGQPS
+435 SLYGGSNQPA

-481 LPINFANLNSQTNYN
+481 LPINYANLGSQTNYN
-496 LNATLNTQDMANS
+496 LNASLNTQDLANS
-509 VIGTIQKTLTATS
+509 MLNTIQKTFVTS
-522 TTTTTSYH
+522 SVTNHYFS
-530 HSKSL
+530 SAS
-535 QRFRSPLLGINVK
+535 QSFRSPILGVNAK

-558 IGLAYYGIIKY
+558 IGLAYYGIVKY
-569 NYAKA
+569 NYSKA
-574 ANQKVQQLSYG
+574 LNQKFQQLSYG

-601 NSPTGIQTR
+601 NSPTGVQTR
-610 RNFSSSFG
+610 KNFSSSFG

-623 RGLYNSYYALNK
+623 RGLYNSYYVLNK
-635 VKGSGNLDAAT
+635 VKGSGNLDVAT

-669 ASVISS
+669 ASVVSS

>member
-1 MRKLFIPLLLC
+1 MRKLFTSFLLF

-25 EAGFETGLLEGTQT
+25 EAGFETGLLEGVQT
-39 QEKNYTTT
+39 QEKRH
-47 QTTTKT
+47 TTTKNT
-53 TTNNYNY
+53 YATYNY
-60 LPLNSILQRATNL
+60 LPTDAVLKRAANL
-73 FKDADISKLSFSSLS
+73 FTDAKSISQLNFSSLS
-88 PVRASLDLSG
+88 PVKVLYIG
-98 HLTIENFL
+98 GKLTIENFL
-106 PYNLNNVKL
+106 PYNLSNVKL

-120 QGNVIDL
+120 QGNMIDL
-127 GVIETLPKQSKI
+127 GVIETIPKHSKI
-139 VLSYQQ
+139 VLPGEA
-145 FNETKQVFDN
+145 FNSL
-155 IMEEQK
+155 
-161 KYYEK
+161 K
-166 EAERRKNKTT
+166 EAFDKIDPYTFFIPKFEAT
-176 SSVSETNRE
+176 STSVS
-185 PSFTFPTFEVLSTP
+185 
-199 HSDPNTQRVFEALS
+199 DANTQRVFETLN
-213 KINTNLVMK
+213 KIKTNLIMK
-222 YSDTNNFESAKDKTE
+222 YSNENPNNFNTCPYNNNGNTKNDCWQP
-237 KFTAKTAEEFTN
+237 FTPQTAEEFTN

-272 EFTDNKQSG
+272 DFTNSSTDCDNDPSKCVNPG
-281 ECTNKGDSNDNCV
+281 INGRVDS
-294 YPQKNGL
+294 K
-301 VKSNVDKKYVLDKQ
+301 VDQKYVLNKQ
-315 SIVNNFRGKTDLD
+315 GIVNNFRKKIEID
-328 VSLLNGAGVDGLGS
+328 
-342 NTTPTNNDD
+342 
-351 GKNYGQLAVVASA
+351 AVVLKNSGVVGLANGYGNDGEYGTLGVEAYA
-364 LNPQKLFGTDY
+364 LDPTKLFGNNL
-375 KTINLADLRAI
+375 KTINLQDLRTI

-394 GYTHNGNMT
+394 GYGHNGNMT
-403 YQRVPVV
+403 YQRVPT
-410 GSNGQQ
+410 GQNENG
-416 EKKDDGAL
+416 KP

-435 SLYGGQGQPS
+435 SLYGGQGQS
-445 FPSNYPNSIYHNCAD
+445 AFPSNYPNSIYHNCAD

-481 LPINFANLNSQTNYN
+481 LPINFANLGSQTNYN
-496 LNATLNTQDMANS
+496 LNASLNTQDLANS
-509 VIGTIQKTLTATS
+509 MLSTIQKTFVTS
-522 TTTTTSYH
+522 SVTNHYFS
-530 HSKSL
+530 SAS
-535 QRFRSPLLGINVK
+535 QNFRSPILGVNAK

-601 NSPTGIQTR
+601 NSPIDIQTR

-635 VKGSGNLDAAT
+635 VKGSGNLDVAT

-669 ASVISS
+669 ASIVSS
-675 GSDYTNS
+675 DGDYTNS

>member
-12 SALEANE
+12 SALEANQ

-39 QEKNYTTT
+39 QEKRH
-47 QTTTKT
+47 TTTKNT
-53 TTNNYNY
+53 YATYNY
-60 LPLNSILQRATNL
+60 LPTDAVLKRAANL
-73 FKDADISKLSFSSLS
+73 FTNAEAISKLKFSSLS
-88 PVRASLDLSG
+88 PVRVLYMYNG
-98 HLTIENFL
+98 QLTIENFL

-127 GVIETLPKQSKI
+127 GVIETIPKHSKI
-139 VLSYQQ
+139 VLPGEA
-145 FNETKQVFDN
+145 FNSLKVDPYTLFLPK
-155 IMEEQK
+155 I
-161 KYYEK
+161 
-166 EAERRKNKTT
+166 EAT
-176 SSVSETNRE
+176 STSVS
-185 PSFTFPTFEVLSTP
+185 
-199 HSDPNTQRVFEALS
+199 DANTQRVFETLN
-213 KINTNLVMK
+213 KIKTDLVVNYRNENK
-222 YSDTNNFESAKDKTE
+222 FKDHE
-237 KFTAKTAEEFTN
+237 NHWEAFTPQTAEEFTN

-272 EFTDNKQSG
+272 DF
-281 ECTNKGDSNDNCV
+281 TNKGGGGECDTSKENDCV
-294 YPQKNGL
+294 NPGTNGR
-301 VKSNVDKKYVLDKQ
+301 VNSQNKSYVLNKQ
-315 SIVNNFRGKTDLD
+315 DIVNKFRNKADLD
-328 VSLLNGAGVDGLGS
+328 VVVLKDSGVVGLGS
-342 NTTPTNNDD
+342 DITPSNNDD
-351 GKNYGQLAVVASA
+351 GKHYGQLGVVASA
-364 LNPQKLFGTDY
+364 LDPKKLFGNDL
-375 KTINLADLRAI
+375 KTIKLEDLRTI

-403 YQRVPVV
+403 YQRVPVTKDGQV
-410 GSNGQQ
+410 EKDNNG
-416 EKKDDGAL
+416 KP

-435 SLYGGQGQPS
+435 SLYGGSNQS
-445 FPSNYPNSIYHNCAD
+445 TFPSNYPNSIYHNCAD

-481 LPINFANLNSQTNYN
+481 LPINFANLGSQTNYN
-496 LNATLNTQDMANS
+496 LNASLNTQDLANS
-509 VIGTIQKTLTATS
+509 MLSTIQKTFVTS
-522 TTTTTSYH
+522 SVTNHYFS
-530 HSKSL
+530 SAS
-535 QRFRSPLLGINVK
+535 QSFRSPILGVNAK

-585 GGIDLLLDFIT
+585 GGIDLLVDFIT

-601 NSPTGIQTR
+601 NSPIDIQTR

-635 VKGSGNLDAAT
+635 VKGSGNLDVAT

-669 ASVISS
+669 ASVVSS
-675 GSDYTNS
+675 NGDYTNS

>member
-1 MRKLFIPLLLC
+1 MRKLFIPLLLF

-39 QEKNYTTT
+39 QEKRH
-47 QTTTKT
+47 TTTKNT
-53 TTNNYNY
+53 YATYNY
-60 LPLNSILQRATNL
+60 LPTDAVLKRAANL
-73 FKDADISKLSFSSLS
+73 FTDAKSISQLNFSSLS
-88 PVRASLDLSG
+88 PVKVLYIG
-98 HLTIENFL
+98 GKLTIENFL
-106 PYNLNNVKL
+106 PYNLSNVKL

-127 GVIETLPKQSKI
+127 GVIETIPKHSKI
-139 VLSYQQ
+139 VLPG
-145 FNETKQVFDN
+145 EAFDSL
-155 IMEEQK
+155 
-161 KYYEK
+161 K
-166 EAERRKNKTT
+166 EAFDKIDPYTFFLPKFEAT
-176 SSVSETNRE
+176 STSVS
-185 PSFTFPTFEVLSTP
+185 
-199 HSDPNTQRVFEALS
+199 DANTQRVFETLN
-213 KINTNLVMK
+213 KIKTNLIMK
-222 YSDTNNFESAKDKTE
+222 YSSENPSNFNTCPYNNNGNTKNDCWQP
-237 KFTAKTAEEFTN
+237 FTPQTAEEFTN

-272 EFTDNKQSG
+272 EFTNSPTDCDNDPSKCVNPGINGRVDSKVDQQYVLNKQG
-281 ECTNKGDSNDNCV
+281 
-294 YPQKNGL
+294 
-301 VKSNVDKKYVLDKQ
+301 
-315 SIVNNFRGKTDLD
+315 IVNNFRKKIEID
-328 VSLLNGAGVDGLGS
+328 
-342 NTTPTNNDD
+342 
-351 GKNYGQLAVVASA
+351 AVVLKNSGVVGLANGYGNDGEYGTLGVEAYA
-364 LNPQKLFGTDY
+364 LDPKKLFGNNF
-375 KTINLADLRAI
+375 KTINLEDLRTI

-394 GYTHNGNMT
+394 GYGHNGNMT
-403 YQRVPVV
+403 YQRVPT
-410 GSNGQQ
+410 GQNENG
-416 EKKDDGAL
+416 KP

-435 SLYGGQGQPS
+435 SLYGGQGQS
-445 FPSNYPNSIYHNCAD
+445 AFPNNYPNSIYHNCAD

-481 LPINFANLNSQTNYN
+481 LPINFANLDSQTNYN
-496 LNATLNTQDMANS
+496 LNASLNTQDLANS
-509 VIGTIQKTLTATS
+509 MLSTIQKTFVTS
-522 TTTTTSYH
+522 SVTNHYFS
-530 HSKSL
+530 SAS
-535 QRFRSPLLGINVK
+535 QSFRSPILGVNAK

-574 ANQKVQQLSYG
+574 SSEKIQQLSYG

-601 NSPTGIQTR
+601 NSPIDIQTR

-635 VKGSGNLDAAT
+635 VKGSGNLDVAT

-669 ASVISS
+669 ASIVSS
-675 GSDYTNS
+675 NGDYTNS
-682 FVFNEGASHFKV
+682 LVFNEGASHFKV

>member
-1 MRKLFIPLLLC
+1 MKKLFIPLLLF
-12 SALEANE
+12 STLEANE

-39 QEKNYTTT
+39 QEKRH
-47 QTTTKT
+47 TTTKNT
-53 TTNNYNY
+53 YATYDY
-60 LPLNSILQRATNL
+60 LPTDSVLKRAANL
-73 FKDADISKLSFSSLS
+73 FTNTEAISKLKFSSLS
-88 PVRASLDLSG
+88 PVRVLYMYNG
-98 HLTIENFL
+98 QLTIENFL
-106 PYNLNNVKL
+106 PYNLSNVKL
-115 SFTDA
+115 SFKDA

-127 GVIETLPKQSKI
+127 GVIETIPKHSKI
-139 VLSYQQ
+139 VLPG
-145 FNETKQVFDN
+145 EAFDSLK
-155 IMEEQK
+155 IDPYTLFLPK
-161 KYYEK
+161 I
-166 EAERRKNKTT
+166 EAT
-176 SSVSETNRE
+176 STSVS
-185 PSFTFPTFEVLSTP
+185 
-199 HSDPNTQRVFEALS
+199 DANTQRVFETLN
-213 KINTNLVMK
+213 KIKTDLVVNYRNENK
-222 YSDTNNFESAKDKTE
+222 FKDHE
-237 KFTAKTAEEFTN
+237 NHWEAFTPQTAEEFTN

-272 EFTDNKQSG
+272 EFTNKGGGG
-281 ECTNKGDSNDNCV
+281 ECDTNKENECV
-294 YPQKNGL
+294 NPGINGL
-301 VKSNVDKKYVLDKQ
+301 VNSQNKSYVLNKQ
-315 SIVNNFRGKTDLD
+315 DIVNKFRNKADLD
-328 VSLLNGAGVDGLGS
+328 VVVLKDSGVVGLGS
-342 NTTPTNNDD
+342 DITPSNNDD
-351 GKNYGQLAVVASA
+351 GKHYGQLGVVASA
-364 LNPQKLFGTDY
+364 LDPKKLFGNDL
-375 KTINLADLRAI
+375 KTINLADLRTI

-403 YQRVPVV
+403 YQRVPVTKDGQV
-410 GSNGQQ
+410 EKDNNG
-416 EKKDDGAL
+416 KP
-424 KDSDGLPYNVC
+424 KDSDGLTYNVC
-435 SLYGGQGQPS
+435 SLYGGSNQPA

-481 LPINFANLNSQTNYN
+481 LPINYANLSAQTNYN
-496 LNATLNTQDMANS
+496 LNASLNTQDLANS
-509 VIGTIQKTLTATS
+509 MLGTIQKTFVTS
-522 TTTTTSYH
+522 SVTNHYS
-530 HSKSL
+530 SSAS
-535 QRFRSPLLGINVK
+535 QSFRSPILGVNAK

-569 NYAKA
+569 NYSKA
-574 ANQKVQQLSYG
+574 LNQKFQQLSYG

-601 NSPTGIQTR
+601 NSPTGIQTK

-623 RGLYNSYYALNK
+623 RGLYNSYYVLNK
-635 VKGSGNLDAAT
+635 VKGSGNLDVAT

-669 ASVISS
+669 ASVVSS
-675 GSDYTNS
+675 GGDYTNS

>member
-1 MRKLFIPLLLC
+1 MRKLFIPLLLF
-12 SALEANE
+12 SALEANQ

-39 QEKNYTTT
+39 QEKRH
-47 QTTTKT
+47 TTTKNT
-53 TTNNYNY
+53 YATYNY
-60 LPLNSILQRATNL
+60 LPTDTILKRAANL
-73 FKDADISKLSFSSLS
+73 FTNAEAISKLKFSSLS
-88 PVRASLDLSG
+88 PIKVLYIG
-98 HLTIENFL
+98 GKLTIENFL
-106 PYNLNNVKL
+106 PYNLSNVKL
-115 SFTDA
+115 SFKDA

-127 GVIETLPKQSKI
+127 GVIETIPKHSKI
-139 VLSYQQ
+139 VLPG
-145 FNETKQVFDN
+145 EAFDSL
-155 IMEEQK
+155 
-161 KYYEK
+161 K
-166 EAERRKNKTT
+166 EAFDKIGPYTFFLPKFEAT
-176 SSVSETNRE
+176 STSI
-185 PSFTFPTFEVLSTP
+185 
-199 HSDPNTQRVFEALS
+199 SDANTQRVFETLNNI
-213 KINTNLVMK
+213 KTNLTMK
-222 YSDTNNFESAKDKTE
+222 YSNENPSNFNTCPYNNNGNTKNDCWQN
-237 KFTAKTAEEFTN
+237 FTPQTAEEFTN

-272 EFTDNKQSG
+272 EFTNSSTDCDNDSSKCVNPGVNGRVDSKVDQQYILNKQG
-281 ECTNKGDSNDNCV
+281 
-294 YPQKNGL
+294 
-301 VKSNVDKKYVLDKQ
+301 
-315 SIVNNFRGKTDLD
+315 IINNFRKKIEID
-328 VSLLNGAGVDGLGS
+328 
-342 NTTPTNNDD
+342 
-351 GKNYGQLAVVASA
+351 AVVLKNSGVVGLANGYGNDGEYGTLGVEAYA
-364 LNPQKLFGTDY
+364 LEPQKLFGNDL
-375 KTINLADLRAI
+375 KTINLEDLRTI

-394 GYTHNGNMT
+394 GYGHNGNMT
-403 YQRVPVV
+403 YQRVPVMKDGQV
-410 GSNGQQ
+410 EKDNNG
-416 EKKDDGAL
+416 KP

-435 SLYGGQGQPS
+435 SLYGGSNQS
-445 FPSNYPNSIYHNCAD
+445 AFPSNYPNSIYHNCAD

-481 LPINFANLNSQTNYN
+481 LPINYANLGSQTNYN
-496 LNATLNTQDMANS
+496 LNASLNTQDLANS
-509 VIGTIQKTLTATS
+509 MLSTIQKTFVTS
-522 TTTTTSYH
+522 SVTNHYS
-530 HSKSL
+530 SSAS
-535 QRFRSPLLGINVK
+535 QSFRSPILGVNAK

-574 ANQKVQQLSYG
+574 INQKVQQLSYG

-601 NSPTGIQTR
+601 NSPTGVQTK

-623 RGLYNSYYALNK
+623 RGLYNSYYVLNK
-635 VKGSGNLDAAT
+635 VKGSGNLDVAT

-669 ASVISS
+669 ASVVSS

>member
-1 MRKLFIPLLLC
+1 MRKLFIPLLLF

-25 EAGFETGLLEGTQT
+25 EAGFETGLLEGVQT
-39 QEKNYTTT
+39 QEKRR
-47 QTTTKT
+47 TTTKNAYAT
-53 TTNNYNY
+53 YNY
-60 LPLNSILQRATNL
+60 LPTDTILKRAANL
-73 FKDADISKLSFSSLS
+73 FTDAKSISQLNFSSLS
-88 PVRASLDLSG
+88 PVKVLYIG
-98 HLTIENFL
+98 GKLTIENFL
-106 PYNLNNVKL
+106 PYNLSNVKL

-120 QGNVIDL
+120 QGNMIDL
-127 GVIETLPKQSKI
+127 GVIETIPKHSKI
-139 VLSYQQ
+139 VLPG
-145 FNETKQVFDN
+145 EAFDSL
-155 IMEEQK
+155 
-161 KYYEK
+161 K
-166 EAERRKNKTT
+166 EAFDKIDPYTFFLPKFEAT
-176 SSVSETNRE
+176 STSVS
-185 PSFTFPTFEVLSTP
+185 
-199 HSDPNTQRVFEALS
+199 DANTQRVFETLN
-213 KINTNLVMK
+213 KIKTNLIMK
-222 YSDTNNFESAKDKTE
+222 YSNENPSNFNTCPYNNNGNTKNDCWQP
-237 KFTAKTAEEFTN
+237 FTPQTAEEFTN

-272 EFTDNKQSG
+272 EFTNSSTDCDNDPSK
-281 ECTNKGDSNDNCV
+281 CV
-294 YPQKNGL
+294 NPGTNGL
-301 VKSNVDKKYVLDKQ
+301 VDSKVDQQYVLNKQ
-315 SIVNNFRGKTDLD
+315 GIVNNFRKKIEID
-328 VSLLNGAGVDGLGS
+328 
-342 NTTPTNNDD
+342 
-351 GKNYGQLAVVASA
+351 AVVLKNSGVVGLANGYGNDGEYGTLGVEAYA
-364 LNPQKLFGTDY
+364 LEPKKLFGNNL
-375 KTINLADLRAI
+375 KTINLEDLRTI

-394 GYTHNGNMT
+394 GYGHNGNMT
-403 YQRVPVV
+403 YQRVPT
-410 GSNGQQ
+410 GQNENG
-416 EKKDDGAL
+416 KP

-435 SLYGGQGQPS
+435 SLYGKSNQPS

-481 LPINFANLNSQTNYN
+481 LPINYANLGSQTNYN
-496 LNATLNTQDMANS
+496 LNASLNTQDLANS
-509 VIGTIQKTLTATS
+509 MLNTIQKTFVTS
-522 TTTTTSYH
+522 SVTNHYS
-530 HSKSL
+530 SSAS
-535 QRFRSPLLGINVK
+535 QSFRSPILGVNAK

-574 ANQKVQQLSYG
+574 SDQKVQQLSYG

-601 NSPTGIQTR
+601 NNPTGIQTR
-610 RNFSSSFG
+610 KNFSSSFG

-623 RGLYNSYYALNK
+623 RGLYNSYYVLNK
-635 VKGSGNLDAAT
+635 VKGSGNLDATT

-669 ASVISS
+669 ASVVSS

>member
-1 MRKLFIPLLLC
+1 MRKLFIPLLLF

-39 QEKNYTTT
+39 QEKRH
-47 QTTTKT
+47 TTTKNT
-53 TTNNYNY
+53 YATYNY
-60 LPLNSILQRATNL
+60 LPTDTILKRAANL
-73 FKDADISKLSFSSLS
+73 FTDAKSISQLNFSSLS
-88 PVRASLDLSG
+88 PVKVLYIG
-98 HLTIENFL
+98 GKLTIENFL
-106 PYNLNNVKL
+106 PYNLSNVKL

-120 QGNVIDL
+120 QGNAIDL
-127 GVIETLPKQSKI
+127 GVIETIPKHSKI
-139 VLSYQQ
+139 VLPG
-145 FNETKQVFDN
+145 EAFDSL
-155 IMEEQK
+155 
-161 KYYEK
+161 K
-166 EAERRKNKTT
+166 EAFDKIGPYTFFLPKFEAT
-176 SSVSETNRE
+176 STSVS
-185 PSFTFPTFEVLSTP
+185 
-199 HSDPNTQRVFEALS
+199 DANTQRVFETLN
-213 KINTNLVMK
+213 KIKTNLVVNYRNENK
-222 YSDTNNFESAKDKTE
+222 FKDHE
-237 KFTAKTAEEFTN
+237 NHWEAFTPQTAEEFTN

-272 EFTDNKQSG
+272 EFTNSSTDCDSDPSKCVNPGVNGRVDSKVNQQYILNKQG
-281 ECTNKGDSNDNCV
+281 
-294 YPQKNGL
+294 
-301 VKSNVDKKYVLDKQ
+301 
-315 SIVNNFRGKTDLD
+315 IINNFRKKIEID
-328 VSLLNGAGVDGLGS
+328 
-342 NTTPTNNDD
+342 
-351 GKNYGQLAVVASA
+351 AVVLKNSGVVGLANGYGNDGEYGTLGVEAYA
-364 LNPQKLFGTDY
+364 LEPQKLFGNDL
-375 KTINLADLRAI
+375 KTINLADLRTI

-403 YQRVPVV
+403 YQRVPT
-410 GSNGQQ
+410 GQNENG
-416 EKKDDGAL
+416 KP

-435 SLYGGQGQPS
+435 SLYGGSNQS
-445 FPSNYPNSIYHNCAD
+445 AFPSNYPNSIYHNCAD

-481 LPINFANLNSQTNYN
+481 LPINYANLGSQTNYN
-496 LNATLNTQDMANS
+496 LNASLNTQDLANS
-509 VIGTIQKTLTATS
+509 MLGTIQKTFITS
-522 TTTTTSYH
+522 SVTNHYFS
-530 HSKSL
+530 SAS
-535 QRFRSPLLGINVK
+535 QSFRSPILGVNAK

-569 NYAKA
+569 NYSKA
-574 ANQKVQQLSYG
+574 LNQKFQQLSYG

-601 NSPTGIQTR
+601 NSPIGVQ

-623 RGLYNSYYALNK
+623 RGLYNSYYVLNK
-635 VKGSGNLDAAT
+635 VKGSGNLDVAT

-669 ASVISS
+669 AKVVSS

>member
-1 MRKLFIPLLLC
+1 MRKLFTSFLLF

-39 QEKNYTTT
+39 QEKRH
-47 QTTTKT
+47 TTTKNT
-53 TTNNYNY
+53 YATYNY
-60 LPLNSILQRATNL
+60 LPTDTILKRAANL
-73 FKDADISKLSFSSLS
+73 FTNAEAISKLKFSSLS
-88 PVRASLDLSG
+88 PVRVLYMYNG
-98 HLTIENFL
+98 QLTIENFL

-127 GVIETLPKQSKI
+127 GVIETIPKHSKI
-139 VLSYQQ
+139 VLPG
-145 FNETKQVFDN
+145 EAFDSLKVDPYTLFLPK
-155 IMEEQK
+155 I
-161 KYYEK
+161 
-166 EAERRKNKTT
+166 EAT
-176 SSVSETNRE
+176 STSVS
-185 PSFTFPTFEVLSTP
+185 
-199 HSDPNTQRVFEALS
+199 DANTQRVFETLN
-213 KINTNLVMK
+213 KIKTDLVVNYRNENK
-222 YSDTNNFESAKDKTE
+222 FKDHE
-237 KFTAKTAEEFTN
+237 NHWEAFTPQTAEEFTN

-272 EFTDNKQSG
+272 DF
-281 ECTNKGDSNDNCV
+281 TNKGGEECDTSKENECV
-294 YPQKNGL
+294 NPGTNGR
-301 VKSNVDKKYVLDKQ
+301 VNSQNASYVLNKQ
-315 SIVNNFRGKTDLD
+315 DIVNKFRNKADLD
-328 VSLLNGAGVDGLGS
+328 VVVLKDSGVVGLGS
-342 NTTPTNNDD
+342 DITPSNNDD
-351 GKNYGQLAVVASA
+351 GKHYGQLGVVASA
-364 LNPQKLFGTDY
+364 LDPKKLFGDNL
-375 KTINLADLRAI
+375 KTINLEDLRTI

-403 YQRVPVV
+403 YQRVPT
-410 GSNGQQ
+410 GQNENG
-416 EKKDDGAL
+416 KP

-435 SLYGGQGQPS
+435 SLYGGQGQS
-445 FPSNYPNSIYHNCAD
+445 AFPSNYPNSIYHNCAD

-509 VIGTIQKTLTATS
+509 VIGTIQKTFVTS
-522 TTTTTSYH
+522 SVTNHYS
-530 HSKSL
+530 SSAS
-535 QRFRSPLLGINVK
+535 QNFRSPILGVNAK

-569 NYAKA
+569 NYAKV

-585 GGIDLLLDFIT
+585 GGIDLLVDFIT

-601 NSPTGIQTR
+601 NSPIDIQTR

-635 VKGSGNLDAAT
+635 VKGSGNLDVAT

-669 ASVISS
+669 ASVVSS
-675 GSDYTNS
+675 GGDYTNS

>member
-1 MRKLFIPLLLC
+1 MRKLFIPLLLF

-39 QEKNYTTT
+39 QEKRH
-47 QTTTKT
+47 TTTKNT
-53 TTNNYNY
+53 YATYNY
-60 LPLNSILQRATNL
+60 LPTDTILKRAANL
-73 FKDADISKLSFSSLS
+73 FTDAKSISQLNFSSLS
-88 PVRASLDLSG
+88 PVKVLYISG
-98 HLTIENFL
+98 KLTIENFL
-106 PYNLNNVKL
+106 PYNLSNVKL

-120 QGNVIDL
+120 QGNMIDL
-127 GVIETLPKQSKI
+127 GVIETIPKHSKI
-139 VLSYQQ
+139 VLPG
-145 FNETKQVFDN
+145 EAFDSL
-155 IMEEQK
+155 
-161 KYYEK
+161 K
-166 EAERRKNKTT
+166 EAFDKIDPYTFFFPKFEAT
-176 SSVSETNRE
+176 STSVS
-185 PSFTFPTFEVLSTP
+185 
-199 HSDPNTQRVFEALS
+199 DANTQRVFETLN
-213 KINTNLVMK
+213 KIKTNLIMK
-222 YSDTNNFESAKDKTE
+222 YSNENPSNFNTCPYNNNGNTKNDCWQP
-237 KFTAKTAEEFTN
+237 FTPQTAEEFTN

-272 EFTDNKQSG
+272 DFTNSSTDCDNDPSKCVNPGINGRVDSKVDQQYVLNKQG
-281 ECTNKGDSNDNCV
+281 
-294 YPQKNGL
+294 
-301 VKSNVDKKYVLDKQ
+301 
-315 SIVNNFRGKTDLD
+315 IVNNFRKKIEID
-328 VSLLNGAGVDGLGS
+328 
-342 NTTPTNNDD
+342 
-351 GKNYGQLAVVASA
+351 AVVLKNSGVVGLANGYGNDGEYGTLGVEAYA
-364 LNPQKLFGTDY
+364 LEPTKLFGNNL
-375 KTINLADLRAI
+375 KTINLADLRTI

-394 GYTHNGNMT
+394 GYGHNGNMT
-403 YQRVPVV
+403 YQRVPT
-410 GSNGQQ
+410 GQNENG
-416 EKKDDGAL
+416 KP

-435 SLYGGQGQPS
+435 SLYGGQGQS
-445 FPSNYPNSIYHNCAD
+445 AFPSNYPNSIYHNCAD

-481 LPINFANLNSQTNYN
+481 LPINFANLGSQTNYN
-496 LNATLNTQDMANS
+496 LNASLNTQDLANS
-509 VIGTIQKTLTATS
+509 MLSTIQKTFVTS
-522 TTTTTSYH
+522 SVTNHYFS
-530 HSKSL
+530 SAS
-535 QRFRSPLLGINVK
+535 QNFRSPILGVNAK

-585 GGIDLLLDFIT
+585 GGIDLLVDFIT

-601 NSPTGIQTR
+601 NSPIDIQTR
-610 RNFSSSFG
+610 KNFSSSFG

-635 VKGSGNLDAAT
+635 VKGSGNLDVAT

-669 ASVISS
+669 ASIVSS
-675 GSDYTNS
+675 NGDYTNS

>member
-39 QEKNYTTT
+39 QEKRH
-47 QTTTKT
+47 TTTKNT
-53 TTNNYNY
+53 YATYNY
-60 LPLNSILQRATNL
+60 LPTDAVLKRAANL
-73 FKDADISKLSFSSLS
+73 FTDAKSISQLNFSSLS
-88 PVRASLDLSG
+88 PVKVLYIG
-98 HLTIENFL
+98 GKLTIENFL
-106 PYNLNNVKL
+106 PYNLSNVKL

-127 GVIETLPKQSKI
+127 GVIETIPKHSKI
-139 VLSYQQ
+139 VLPG
-145 FNETKQVFDN
+145 EAFDSL
-155 IMEEQK
+155 
-161 KYYEK
+161 K
-166 EAERRKNKTT
+166 EAFDKIDPYTFFFPKFEAT
-176 SSVSETNRE
+176 STSVS
-185 PSFTFPTFEVLSTP
+185 
-199 HSDPNTQRVFEALS
+199 DANTQRVFETLN
-213 KINTNLVMK
+213 KIKTNLIMK
-222 YSDTNNFESAKDKTE
+222 YSNENPSNFNTCPYNNNGNTKNDCWQP
-237 KFTAKTAEEFTN
+237 FTPQTAEEFTN

-272 EFTDNKQSG
+272 DFTNSSTDCDNDPSKCVNPGINGRVDSKVDQQYVLNKQG
-281 ECTNKGDSNDNCV
+281 
-294 YPQKNGL
+294 
-301 VKSNVDKKYVLDKQ
+301 
-315 SIVNNFRGKTDLD
+315 IVNNFRKKIEID
-328 VSLLNGAGVDGLGS
+328 
-342 NTTPTNNDD
+342 
-351 GKNYGQLAVVASA
+351 AVVLKNSGVVGLANGYGNDSEYGTLGVEAYA
-364 LNPQKLFGTDY
+364 LEPTKLFGNNL
-375 KTINLADLRAI
+375 KTINLEDLRTI

-394 GYTHNGNMT
+394 GYGHNGNMT
-403 YQRVPVV
+403 YQRVPT
-410 GSNGQQ
+410 GQNENG
-416 EKKDDGAL
+416 KP

-435 SLYGGQGQPS
+435 SLYGGQGQS
-445 FPSNYPNSIYHNCAD
+445 AFPSNYPNSIYHNCAD

-481 LPINFANLNSQTNYN
+481 LPINFANLGSQTNYN
-496 LNATLNTQDMANS
+496 LNASLNTQDLANS
-509 VIGTIQKTLTATS
+509 MLSTIQKTFLTSSVTNHYFSSAS
-522 TTTTTSYH
+522 QS
-530 HSKSL
+530 
-535 QRFRSPLLGINVK
+535 FRSPILGVNAK

-601 NSPTGIQTR
+601 NSPIDIQTR

-635 VKGSGNLDAAT
+635 VKGSGNLDVAT

-669 ASVISS
+669 ASIVSNN
-675 GSDYTNS
+675 GDYTNS
-682 FVFNEGASHFKV
+682 LVFNEGASHFKV

>member
-1 MRKLFIPLLLC
+1 MRKLFIPLLLF

-25 EAGFETGLLEGTQT
+25 EAGFETGLLEGAQT
-39 QEKNYTTT
+39 QEKRH
-47 QTTTKT
+47 TTTKNT
-53 TTNNYNY
+53 YATYNY
-60 LPLNSILQRATNL
+60 LPTDSVLKRAANL
-73 FKDADISKLSFSSLS
+73 FTDAKSISQLTFSSLS
-88 PVRASLDLSG
+88 PVRVLYMYNG
-98 HLTIENFL
+98 QLTIENFL
-106 PYNLNNVKL
+106 PYNLSNVKL

-127 GVIETLPKQSKI
+127 GVIETIPKHSKI
-139 VLSYQQ
+139 VLPG
-145 FNETKQVFDN
+145 EAFDSLK
-155 IMEEQK
+155 IDPYTLFLPK
-161 KYYEK
+161 I
-166 EAERRKNKTT
+166 EAT
-176 SSVSETNRE
+176 STSI
-185 PSFTFPTFEVLSTP
+185 
-199 HSDPNTQRVFEALS
+199 SDTNTQRVFETLN
-213 KINTNLVMK
+213 KIKTDLVVNYRNENK
-222 YSDTNNFESAKDKTE
+222 FKDHE
-237 KFTAKTAEEFTN
+237 NHWEAFTPQTAEQFTN

-272 EFTDNKQSG
+272 EFT
-281 ECTNKGDSNDNCV
+281 NKGGGEECDTSKENDCV
-294 YPQKNGL
+294 NPGTNGL
-301 VKSNVDKKYVLDKQ
+301 VNSQNQQYVLNKQ
-315 SIVNNFRGKTDLD
+315 DIVNKFRNKADLD
-328 VSLLNGAGVDGLGS
+328 VVILKDSGVVGLGS
-342 NTTPTNNDD
+342 DITPSNNDD
-351 GKNYGQLAVVASA
+351 GKHYGQLGVVASA
-364 LNPQKLFGTDY
+364 LDPKKLFGNDL
-375 KTINLADLRAI
+375 KTINLEDLRTI

-403 YQRVPVV
+403 YQRVPT
-410 GSNGQQ
+410 GQNENG
-416 EKKDDGAL
+416 KP

-435 SLYGGQGQPS
+435 SLYGGSNQPA

-481 LPINFANLNSQTNYN
+481 LPINYANLGSQTNYN
-496 LNATLNTQDMANS
+496 LNASLNTQDLANS
-509 VIGTIQKTLTATS
+509 MLNTIQKTFVTS
-522 TTTTTSYH
+522 SVTNHYS
-530 HSKSL
+530 SSAS
-535 QRFRSPLLGINVK
+535 QSFRSPILGVNAK

-569 NYAKA
+569 NYSKA
-574 ANQKVQQLSYG
+574 LNQKFQQLSYG

-601 NSPTGIQTR
+601 NSPTGVQTR

-623 RGLYNSYYALNK
+623 RGLYNSYYVLNK
-635 VKGSGNLDAAT
+635 VKGSGNLDVAT

-669 ASVISS
+669 ASVVSS

>member
-1 MRKLFIPLLLC
+1 MKKLFIPLLLF

-39 QEKNYTTT
+39 QEKRH
-47 QTTTKT
+47 TTTKNT
-53 TTNNYNY
+53 YATYNY
-60 LPLNSILQRATNL
+60 LPTDTILKRAANL
-73 FKDADISKLSFSSLS
+73 FTNAEAISKLKFSSLS
-88 PVRASLDLSG
+88 PVRVLYMYNG
-98 HLTIENFL
+98 QLTIENFL
-106 PYNLNNVKL
+106 PYNLSNVKL

-127 GVIETLPKQSKI
+127 GVIETIPKHSKI
-139 VLSYQQ
+139 VLPG
-145 FNETKQVFDN
+145 EAFDSLKVDPYTLFLPK
-155 IMEEQK
+155 I
-161 KYYEK
+161 
-166 EAERRKNKTT
+166 EAT
-176 SSVSETNRE
+176 STSVS
-185 PSFTFPTFEVLSTP
+185 
-199 HSDPNTQRVFEALS
+199 DANTQRVFETLN
-213 KINTNLVMK
+213 KIKTNLVVNYRNENK
-222 YSDTNNFESAKDKTE
+222 FKDHESHWEA
-237 KFTAKTAEEFTN
+237 FTPQTAEEFTI

-272 EFTDNKQSG
+272 EFT
-281 ECTNKGDSNDNCV
+281 NKGGEECDTSKENECV
-294 YPQKNGL
+294 NPGTNGL
-301 VKSNVDKKYVLDKQ
+301 VNSQNQQYVLNKQ
-315 SIVNNFRGKTDLD
+315 DIVNKFRNKADLD
-328 VSLLNGAGVDGLGS
+328 VVILKDSGVVGLGS
-342 NTTPTNNDD
+342 DITPSNNDD
-351 GKNYGQLAVVASA
+351 GKHYGQLGVVASA
-364 LNPQKLFGTDY
+364 LDPKKLFGNDL
-375 KTINLADLRAI
+375 KTIKLEDLRTI

-403 YQRVPVV
+403 YQRVPVMKDGQV
-410 GSNGQQ
+410 EKDSNG
-416 EKKDDGAL
+416 KP
-424 KDSDGLPYNVC
+424 KDSDGLSYNVC
-435 SLYGGQGQPS
+435 SRFNGSGQS
-445 FPSNYPNSIYHNCAD
+445 AFPSNYPNSIYHNCAD

-481 LPINFANLNSQTNYN
+481 LPINYANLGSQTNYN
-496 LNATLNTQDMANS
+496 LNASLNTQDLANS
-509 VIGTIQKTLTATS
+509 MLSTIQKTFVTS
-522 TTTTTSYH
+522 SVTDHYFS
-530 HSKSL
+530 SAS
-535 QRFRSPLLGINVK
+535 QSFRSPILGVNAK

-569 NYAKA
+569 NYSKA
-574 ANQKVQQLSYG
+574 LNQKFQQLSYG

-601 NSPTGIQTR
+601 NNPTGVQTK

-623 RGLYNSYYALNK
+623 RGLYNSYYVLNK
-635 VKGSGNLDAAT
+635 VKGSGNLDVAT

-669 ASVISS
+669 ASVVSS
-675 GSDYTNS
+675 GGDYTNS

>member
-1 MRKLFIPLLLC
+1 MRKLFTSLLLF

-25 EAGFETGLLEGTQT
+25 EAGFETGLLEGAQT
-39 QEKNYTTT
+39 QEKRH
-47 QTTTKT
+47 TTTKNT
-53 TTNNYNY
+53 YATYNY
-60 LPLNSILQRATNL
+60 LPTDSVLKRAANL
-73 FKDADISKLSFSSLS
+73 FTDAKSISQLNFSSLS
-88 PVRASLDLSG
+88 PVRASASMLNGS
-98 HLTIENFL
+98 LTIENFL

-115 SFTDA
+115 SLKDA

-127 GVIETLPKQSKI
+127 GVIETIPKHSKI
-139 VLSYQQ
+139 VLPEKLFDGLKQIGPYIFQQ
-145 FNETKQVFDN
+145 IEVSSTQV
-155 IMEEQK
+155 
-161 KYYEK
+161 
-166 EAERRKNKTT
+166 
-176 SSVSETNRE
+176 
-185 PSFTFPTFEVLSTP
+185 
-199 HSDPNTQRVFEALS
+199 SDTNTQRVFETLN
-213 KINTNLVMK
+213 KIKTDLVVNYRNENK
-222 YSDTNNFESAKDKTE
+222 FKDHE
-237 KFTAKTAEEFTN
+237 NHWEAFTPQTAEEFTN

-272 EFTDNKQSG
+272 EFTNKGGERECDTSKENECVNPGTNGRVNSQNKSYVLNKQ
-281 ECTNKGDSNDNCV
+281 D
-294 YPQKNGL
+294 
-301 VKSNVDKKYVLDKQ
+301 
-315 SIVNNFRGKTDLD
+315 IVNKFRNKADLD
-328 VSLLNGAGVDGLGS
+328 IIVLKDSGVVGLGS
-342 NTTPTNNDD
+342 DITPSNNDD
-351 GKNYGQLAVVASA
+351 GKHYGQLGVVASA
-364 LNPQKLFGTDY
+364 LDPKKLFGNNL
-375 KTINLADLRAI
+375 KTINLADLRTI

-403 YQRVPVV
+403 YQRVPVMK
-410 GSNGQQ
+410 NGQV
-416 EKKDDGAL
+416 EKDNNGKP

-435 SLYGGQGQPS
+435 SLYGGSNQPA

-481 LPINFANLNSQTNYN
+481 LPIDYANLNAQTNYN
-496 LNATLNTQDMANS
+496 LNASLNTQDLANS
-509 VIGTIQKTLTATS
+509 MLDTIQKTFVTS
-522 TTTTTSYH
+522 SVTNHYFS
-530 HSKSL
+530 SAS
-535 QRFRSPLLGINVK
+535 QSFRSPILGVNAK

-558 IGLAYYGIIKY
+558 IGLAYYGIVKY
-569 NYAKA
+569 NYSKA
-574 ANQKVQQLSYG
+574 LNQKVQQLSYG

-601 NSPTGIQTR
+601 NSPIGVQTR

-623 RGLYNSYYALNK
+623 RGLYNSYYVLNK
-635 VKGSGNLDAAT
+635 VKGSGNLDVAT

-669 ASVISS
+669 AKVVSS

>member
-1 MRKLFIPLLLC
+1 MRKLFIPLVLF

-39 QEKNYTTT
+39 QEKRH
-47 QTTTKT
+47 TTTKNTYT
-53 TTNNYNY
+53 TYNY
-60 LPLNSILQRATNL
+60 LPTDAVLKRAANL
-73 FKDADISKLSFSSLS
+73 FTSAEAISKLKFSSLS
-88 PVRASLDLSG
+88 PVRVLYMYNG
-98 HLTIENFL
+98 QLTIENFL
-106 PYNLNNVKL
+106 PYNLSNVKL

-127 GVIETLPKQSKI
+127 GVIETIPKHSKI
-139 VLSYQQ
+139 VLPG
-145 FNETKQVFDN
+145 EAFDSLK
-155 IMEEQK
+155 IDPYTLFLPK
-161 KYYEK
+161 I
-166 EAERRKNKTT
+166 EAT
-176 SSVSETNRE
+176 STSVS
-185 PSFTFPTFEVLSTP
+185 
-199 HSDPNTQRVFEALS
+199 DANTQRVFETLN
-213 KINTNLVMK
+213 KIKTNLIMK
-222 YSDTNNFESAKDKTE
+222 YSSENPSNFNTCPYNNNSNTKNDCWQP
-237 KFTAKTAEEFTN
+237 FTPQTAEEFTN

-272 EFTDNKQSG
+272 DFTNSSTDCDNDPSKCVNPGINGRVDSKVDQQYVLNKQG
-281 ECTNKGDSNDNCV
+281 
-294 YPQKNGL
+294 
-301 VKSNVDKKYVLDKQ
+301 
-315 SIVNNFRGKTDLD
+315 IVNNFRKKIEID
-328 VSLLNGAGVDGLGS
+328 
-342 NTTPTNNDD
+342 
-351 GKNYGQLAVVASA
+351 AVVLKNSGVVGLANGYGNDGEYGTLGVEAYA
-364 LNPQKLFGTDY
+364 LDPTKLFGNNL
-375 KTINLADLRAI
+375 KTINLADLRTI

-403 YQRVPVV
+403 YQRVPT
-410 GSNGQQ
+410 GQNENG
-416 EKKDDGAL
+416 KP

-435 SLYGGQGQPS
+435 SLYGGQGQS
-445 FPSNYPNSIYHNCAD
+445 AFPSNYPNSIYHNCAD

-481 LPINFANLNSQTNYN
+481 LPINFANLGSQTNYN
-496 LNATLNTQDMANS
+496 LNASLNTQDLANS
-509 VIGTIQKTLTATS
+509 MLSTIQKTFVTS
-522 TTTTTSYH
+522 SVTNHYS
-530 HSKSL
+530 SSAS
-535 QRFRSPLLGINVK
+535 QSFRSPILGVNAK

-585 GGIDLLLDFIT
+585 GGIDLLVDFIT

-601 NSPTGIQTR
+601 NSPIDIQTR

-635 VKGSGNLDAAT
+635 VKGSANLDVAT

-669 ASVISS
+669 ASVVSS
-675 GSDYTNS
+675 NGDYTNS

>member
-1 MRKLFIPLLLC
+1 MKKLFIPLLLF

-39 QEKNYTTT
+39 QEKRH
-47 QTTTKT
+47 TTTKNT
-53 TTNNYNY
+53 YATYNY
-60 LPLNSILQRATNL
+60 LPTDTILKRAANL
-73 FKDADISKLSFSSLS
+73 FTNAEAISKLKFSSLS
-88 PVRASLDLSG
+88 PVRVLYIG
-98 HLTIENFL
+98 GQLTIENFL
-106 PYNLNNVKL
+106 PYNLSNVKL
-115 SFTDA
+115 SFKDA
-120 QGNVIDL
+120 QGNTIDL
-127 GVIETLPKQSKI
+127 GVIETIPKHSKI
-139 VLSYQQ
+139 VLPG
-145 FNETKQVFDN
+145 EAFDSL
-155 IMEEQK
+155 
-161 KYYEK
+161 K
-166 EAERRKNKTT
+166 EAFDKIGPYTFFFPKFEAT
-176 SSVSETNRE
+176 STSVS
-185 PSFTFPTFEVLSTP
+185 
-199 HSDPNTQRVFEALS
+199 DANTQRVFETLN
-213 KINTNLVMK
+213 KIKTNLIMK
-222 YSDTNNFESAKDKTE
+222 YSNENPNNFNTCPYNNNSNTKNDCWQN
-237 KFTAKTAEEFTN
+237 FTPQTAEEFTN

-272 EFTDNKQSG
+272 EFTNSSTDCDNDPSKCVNPGVNGRVDSKVDQQYILNKQG
-281 ECTNKGDSNDNCV
+281 
-294 YPQKNGL
+294 
-301 VKSNVDKKYVLDKQ
+301 
-315 SIVNNFRGKTDLD
+315 IINNFRKKIEID
-328 VSLLNGAGVDGLGS
+328 
-342 NTTPTNNDD
+342 
-351 GKNYGQLAVVASA
+351 AVVLKNSGVVGLANGYGNDGEYGTLGVEAYA
-364 LNPQKLFGTDY
+364 LEPQKLFGNDL
-375 KTINLADLRAI
+375 KTINLADLRTI

-403 YQRVPVV
+403 YQRVPT
-410 GSNGQQ
+410 GQNENG
-416 EKKDDGAL
+416 KP

-435 SLYGGQGQPS
+435 SLYGKSDQPA

-481 LPINFANLNSQTNYN
+481 LPINYANLGSQTNYN
-496 LNATLNTQDMANS
+496 LNASLNTQDLANS
-509 VIGTIQKTLTATS
+509 MLNTIQKTFVTS
-522 TTTTTSYH
+522 SVTNHYFS
-530 HSKSL
+530 SAS
-535 QRFRSPLLGINVK
+535 QSFRSPILGVNAK

-558 IGLAYYGIIKY
+558 IGLAYYGIVKY
-569 NYAKA
+569 NYSKA
-574 ANQKVQQLSYG
+574 LNQKFQQLSYG

-601 NSPTGIQTR
+601 NNPTGIQTK

-623 RGLYNSYYALNK
+623 RGLYNSYYVFNK
-635 VKGSGNLDAAT
+635 VKGSGNLDVAT

-669 ASVISS
+669 ASVVSS
-675 GSDYTNS
+675 GGDYTNS

>member
-1 MRKLFIPLLLC
+1 MRKLFTSFLLF

-25 EAGFETGLLEGTQT
+25 EAGFETGLLEGAQT
-39 QEKNYTTT
+39 QEKRH
-47 QTTTKT
+47 TTTKNT
-53 TTNNYNY
+53 YATYNY
-60 LPLNSILQRATNL
+60 LPTDAVLKRAANL
-73 FKDADISKLSFSSLS
+73 FTDAKSISQLNFSSLS
-88 PVRASLDLSG
+88 PVKVLYIG
-98 HLTIENFL
+98 GKLTIENFL
-106 PYNLNNVKL
+106 PYNLSNVKL

-127 GVIETLPKQSKI
+127 GVIETIPKHSKI
-139 VLSYQQ
+139 VLPG
-145 FNETKQVFDN
+145 EAFDSLK
-155 IMEEQK
+155 IDPYTLFLPK
-161 KYYEK
+161 I
-166 EAERRKNKTT
+166 EAT
-176 SSVSETNRE
+176 STSVS
-185 PSFTFPTFEVLSTP
+185 
-199 HSDPNTQRVFEALS
+199 DANTQRVFETLN
-213 KINTNLVMK
+213 KIKTNLVVNYRNENK
-222 YSDTNNFESAKDKTE
+222 FEGHQNHWEA
-237 KFTAKTAEEFTN
+237 FTPQTAEEFTN

-272 EFTDNKQSG
+272 EFT
-281 ECTNKGDSNDNCV
+281 NKGGGEECDTSKENDCV
-294 YPQKNGL
+294 NPGTNGL
-301 VKSNVDKKYVLDKQ
+301 VNSQNKSYVLNKQ
-315 SIVNNFRGKTDLD
+315 DIINKFRNKADLD
-328 VSLLNGAGVDGLGS
+328 VVVLKDSGVVGLGS
-342 NTTPTNNDD
+342 DITPNNNDD
-351 GKNYGQLAVVASA
+351 GKHYGQLGVVASA
-364 LNPQKLFGTDY
+364 LDPKKLFGNDL
-375 KTINLADLRAI
+375 KTINLEDLRTI

-403 YQRVPVV
+403 YQRVPVMKDGQV
-410 GSNGQQ
+410 EKDSNG
-416 EKKDDGAL
+416 KP

-435 SLYGGQGQPS
+435 SLYGGQGQS
-445 FPSNYPNSIYHNCAD
+445 AFPSNYPNSIYHNCAD

-496 LNATLNTQDMANS
+496 LNASLNTQDLANS
-509 VIGTIQKTLTATS
+509 MLSTIQKTFVTS
-522 TTTTTSYH
+522 SVTNHYFS
-530 HSKSL
+530 SAS
-535 QRFRSPLLGINVK
+535 QSFRSPILGVNAK

-585 GGIDLLLDFIT
+585 GGIDLLVDFIT

-601 NSPTGIQTR
+601 NNPIDIQTR

-635 VKGSGNLDAAT
+635 VKGSGNLDVAT

-669 ASVISS
+669 ASIVSS
-675 GSDYTNS
+675 DGDYTNS
-682 FVFNEGASHFKV
+682 LVFNEGASHFKV

>member
-1 MRKLFIPLLLC
+1 MRKLFIPLLLF
-12 SALEANE
+12 STLEANE

-39 QEKNYTTT
+39 QEKRH
-47 QTTTKT
+47 TTTKNT
-53 TTNNYNY
+53 YATYNY
-60 LPLNSILQRATNL
+60 LPTDAVLKRAVNL
-73 FKDADISKLSFSSLS
+73 FTDAKSISQLNFSSLS
-88 PVRASLDLSG
+88 PVKVLYIG
-98 HLTIENFL
+98 GKLTIENFL
-106 PYNLNNVKL
+106 PYNLSNVKL

-120 QGNVIDL
+120 QGNMIDL
-127 GVIETLPKQSKI
+127 GVIETIPKHSKI
-139 VLSYQQ
+139 VLPG
-145 FNETKQVFDN
+145 EAFDSL
-155 IMEEQK
+155 
-161 KYYEK
+161 K
-166 EAERRKNKTT
+166 EAFDKIDPYTFFFPKFEAT
-176 SSVSETNRE
+176 STSVS
-185 PSFTFPTFEVLSTP
+185 
-199 HSDPNTQRVFEALS
+199 DANTQRVFETLN
-213 KINTNLVMK
+213 KIKTNLIMK
-222 YSDTNNFESAKDKTE
+222 YSNENPSNFNTCPYNNNGNTKNDCWQP
-237 KFTAKTAEEFTN
+237 FTPQTAEEFTN

-272 EFTDNKQSG
+272 DFTNSPTDCDNDPSKCVNPGINGRVDSKVDQQYVLNKQG
-281 ECTNKGDSNDNCV
+281 
-294 YPQKNGL
+294 
-301 VKSNVDKKYVLDKQ
+301 
-315 SIVNNFRGKTDLD
+315 IVNNFRKKIEID
-328 VSLLNGAGVDGLGS
+328 
-342 NTTPTNNDD
+342 
-351 GKNYGQLAVVASA
+351 AVVLKNSGVVGLANGYGNDEYGTLGVEAYA
-364 LNPQKLFGTDY
+364 LEPTKLFGNNL
-375 KTINLADLRAI
+375 KTINLQDLRTI

-403 YQRVPVV
+403 YQRVPT
-410 GSNGQQ
+410 GQNENG
-416 EKKDDGAL
+416 KP

-435 SLYGGQGQPS
+435 SLYGGQGQS
-445 FPSNYPNSIYHNCAD
+445 AFPSNYPNSIYHNCAD

-481 LPINFANLNSQTNYN
+481 LPINFANLGSQTNYN
-496 LNATLNTQDMANS
+496 LNASLNAQDLANS
-509 VIGTIQKTLTATS
+509 MLSTIQKTFVTS
-522 TTTTTSYH
+522 SVTNHYFS
-530 HSKSL
+530 SAS
-535 QRFRSPLLGINVK
+535 QSFRSPILGVNAK
-548 IGYQNYFNDF
+548 IGYQNYLNDF

-585 GGIDLLLDFIT
+585 GGIDLLVDFIT

-601 NSPTGIQTR
+601 NSPIDIQTR

-635 VKGSGNLDAAT
+635 VKGSGNLDVAT

-669 ASVISS
+669 ANIVSS
-675 GSDYTNS
+675 NGDYTNS
-682 FVFNEGASHFKV
+682 LVFNEGASHFKV

>member
-1 MRKLFIPLLLC
+1 MRKLFIPLLLF
-12 SALEANE
+12 SVLEANQ

-25 EAGFETGLLEGTQT
+25 EAGFETGLLEGVQT
-39 QEKNYTTT
+39 QEKRH
-47 QTTTKT
+47 TTTKNT
-53 TTNNYNY
+53 YATYNY
-60 LPLNSILQRATNL
+60 LPTDTILKRAANL
-73 FKDADISKLSFSSLS
+73 FTNAEAISKLKFSSLS
-88 PVRASLDLSG
+88 PIKVLYIG
-98 HLTIENFL
+98 GKLTIENFL

-120 QGNVIDL
+120 QGNMIDL
-127 GVIETLPKQSKI
+127 GVIETIPKHSKI
-139 VLSYQQ
+139 VLPG
-145 FNETKQVFDN
+145 EAFDSL
-155 IMEEQK
+155 
-161 KYYEK
+161 K
-166 EAERRKNKTT
+166 EAFDKIGPYTFFLPKFEAT
-176 SSVSETNRE
+176 STSVS
-185 PSFTFPTFEVLSTP
+185 
-199 HSDPNTQRVFEALS
+199 DANTQRVFEMLNNI
-213 KINTNLVMK
+213 KTNLIMK
-222 YSDTNNFESAKDKTE
+222 YSNENPSSFNTCPYNNNGNTKNDCWQN
-237 KFTAKTAEEFTN
+237 FTPQTAEEFTN

-272 EFTDNKQSG
+272 EFTNSSTDCDNDLSKCVNPGVNGRVDTKVDQQYILNKQG
-281 ECTNKGDSNDNCV
+281 
-294 YPQKNGL
+294 
-301 VKSNVDKKYVLDKQ
+301 
-315 SIVNNFRGKTDLD
+315 IINNFRKKIEID
-328 VSLLNGAGVDGLGS
+328 
-342 NTTPTNNDD
+342 
-351 GKNYGQLAVVASA
+351 AVVLKNSGVVGLANGYGNDGEYGTLGVEAYA
-364 LNPQKLFGTDY
+364 LEPQKLFGNDL
-375 KTINLADLRAI
+375 KTINLADLRTI

-394 GYTHNGNMT
+394 GYGHNGNMT
-403 YQRVPVV
+403 YQRVPT
-410 GSNGQQ
+410 GQNENG
-416 EKKDDGAL
+416 KP

-435 SLYGGQGQPS
+435 SLYGGSGQPA

-481 LPINFANLNSQTNYN
+481 LPINFANLSSQTNYN
-496 LNATLNTQDMANS
+496 LNASLNTQDLANS
-509 VIGTIQKTLTATS
+509 MLGTIQKTFVTS
-522 TTTTTSYH
+522 SVTNHYFS
-530 HSKSL
+530 SAS
-535 QRFRSPLLGINVK
+535 QSFRSPILGVNAK

-574 ANQKVQQLSYG
+574 INQKVQQLSYG

-623 RGLYNSYYALNK
+623 RGLYNSYYVLNK
-635 VKGSGNLDAAT
+635 VKGSGNLDVAT